1 MYSRTQRIQEEKKQR
16 LRYGIRKFTGLGAA
30 SALLG
35 VGLLTSLSVHAQTK
49 TAEVRYDYVTTE
61 ELTEAEKK
69 AIFTE
74 LPAQVTEDVTYYLVY
89 RKAGSSILPQTG
101 ANTGVLAGAIGA
113 GLLLVGITVGRKNQR
128 LVRSAMTLTLVGG
141 SIVFTS
147 VSAVTVAQLAQ
158 YGQTQT
164 LTVGTALPDGK
175 ISIAGYEFVGYLEG
189 QKQSSETSPAL
200 PTGLIDKAEE
210 IENLPVQSTQ
220 PADENKSDIPTEPIP
235 SEDKVTDTPTEPTPS
250 EDKVEEV
257 PAESKPAEKPVEET
271 GGGRVIGTEDKVI
284 SETEKPVQPEIPAP
298 VEKPAVPGDTET
310 TVTPGEEQP
319 VSPELPTNPA
329 EPDRPVDTVRTD
341 VEKQVTVIKYET
353 SYVKDTSLPAG
364 ESKVLTQGVDGKEI
378 VTTKVTYTNNV
389 ETAREIVAVETIA
402 PVTEVIA
409 YNDEVSKNREELVES
424 LATISFATER
434 RANADLEV
442 GSERVLV
449 AGVNGQTQ
457 TLTKK
462 VYDSTDVLISEEVVS
477 TEVVAQPVTQVIEY
491 GTKPKAVVETT
502 EETKVTELDY
512 TVETRQNPD
521 LEKGQTR
528 TLTKGRKGTLTQTY
542 RITKTNGNETAR
554 ELVKEERVEPV
565 NEIIEVGTKAVVRY
579 QIRQETSVIP
589 FTTETRQVDS
599 LFEGESRELVAGVD
613 GQQTQTYKDTYVD
626 GVKVASEMV
635 GQPEVIQ
642 PIKRIVEVGTKKEK
656 TSQVLTETEV
666 LAYTSI
672 KEEDPNLPEG
682 ETKIKVQGVNGE
694 RKVRI
699 TRVTNNRTGQVR
711 EIREVI
717 SETAPITEVIA
728 ESPIEDGNNSSKD
741 TDGFKGLDDPIKT
754 LKILD
759 IKKGDIMFQNA
770 NVQFY
775 ADDARQ
781 FENKSYGDLLS
792 LSEDERYRLAEST
805 INASYLSIRPYSDES
820 LFYMWLGAS
829 DEVVSAFNTGQFIDE
844 TKVNLYFLEYVNA
857 DRKLLG
863 IQPLTYDPLLLSV
876 ASTRSSEMA
885 TYGDSQYEGQPHT
898 RPDGSTWSTALSI
911 LPDTYESA
919 SFAENAQVY
928 SVMSNPY
935 QLTSEQWIAKKL
947 FQGWKTSP
955 GHYANMMDAD
965 FTRTAVSV
973 RLTTRYGSRSTYETN
988 SMIGIEILS

>member
-1 MYSRTQRIQEEKKQR
+1 MVYSRTQRIQEEKKQR

-61 ELTEAEKK
+61 ELTEVEKK

-74 LPAQVTEDVTYYLVY
+74 LPAQVTEDVNYYLVY
-89 RKAGSSILPQTG
+89 RKVGSSILPQTG
-101 ANTGVLAGAIGA
+101 ESTGVLAGAIGA

-141 SIVFTS
+141 SLVFTS

-164 LTVGTALPDGK
+164 LTVGAALPDGK

-189 QKQSSETSPAL
+189 KKQSSETSPTL
-200 PTGLIDKAEE
+200 PTGSIDKAEE
-210 IENLPVQSTQ
+210 NENLPVQPTQ
-220 PADENKSDIPTEPIP
+220 PVDENKSDIPAESTP
-235 SEDKVTDTPTEPTPS
+235 SEDKVTDASAEQKPS
-250 EDKVEEV
+250 EDEVKEV
-257 PAESKPAEKPVEET
+257 PVESKPAEKPVEET
-271 GGGRVIGTEDKVI
+271 GGGQVIGTEDKVI

-298 VEKPAVPGDTET
+298 VEKPAVPGDTAT
-310 TVTPGEEQP
+310 TVTPGKEQP

-341 VEKQVTVIKYET
+341 VEKQVTVIKYGT

-378 VTTKVTYTNNV
+378 VTTKVTYTNSV
-389 ETAREIVAVETIA
+389 ETAREIVATETIA

-409 YNDEVSKNREELVES
+409 YNDEVSKNREELIES
-424 LATISFATER
+424 LTTVSFATER

-449 AGVNGQTQ
+449 AGVNGQTK

-462 VYDSTDVLISEEVVS
+462 VYDSTGAVISEEVVS
-477 TEVVAQPVTQVIEY
+477 TEVVTQPVTQVIEY
-491 GTKPKAVVETT
+491 GTKPKSVVETT

-579 QIRQETSVIP
+579 QTRQETSVIP

-642 PIKRIVEVGTKKEK
+642 PIKRIVEVGIKKEE

-699 TRVTNNRTGQVR
+699 TRVTNNRTGQVS
-711 EIREVI
+711 ENREVI
-717 SETAPITEVIA
+717 SETAPVNEVLVVGTKPA
-728 ESPIEDGNNSSKD
+728 STSL
-741 TDGFKGLDDPIKT
+741 LDKKT
-754 LKILD
+754 LTLD
-759 IKKGDIMFQNA
+759 EFMSLTEEQQDAFIAKKGG
-770 NVQFY
+770 VT
-775 ADDARQ
+775 
-781 FENKSYGDLLS
+781 GD
-792 LSEDERYRLAEST
+792 
-805 INASYLSIRPYSDES
+805 SIRT
-820 LFYMWLGAS
+820 GA
-829 DEVVSAFNTGQFIDE
+829 TKE
-844 TKVNLYFLEYVNA
+844 TFEKVEQLINLDKLNAEFVNLLNA
-857 DRKLLG
+857 ARAAEGLSAV
-863 IQPLTYDPLLLSV
+863 TYAGQGSDVQS
-876 ASTRSSEMA
+876 AATSRANEMA
-885 TYGDSQYEGQPHT
+885 DHGSLRYQGTPDGAHK
-898 RPDGSTWSTALSI
+898 RPDGSNWTTIYTAEQTARQGWRGENALQLGTALSASKAS
-911 LPDTYESA
+911 DESSIA
-919 SFAENAQVY
+919 NSLFNEWMNSSGHKAVMMKNLDNLQVA
-928 SVMSNPY
+928 VGIGLNDKAIETTFRNGVTVAMLELIQPKP
-935 QLTSEQWIAKKL
+935 QK
-947 FQGWKTSP
+947 
-955 GHYANMMDAD
+955 NM
-965 FTRTAVSV
+965 
-973 RLTTRYGSRSTYETN
+973 LN
-988 SMIGIEILS
+988 K

>member
-1 MYSRTQRIQEEKKQR
+1 MVYSRTQRIQEEKKQR

-74 LPAQVTEDVTYYLVY
+74 LPAQVTEDVNYYLVY

-141 SIVFTS
+141 SVVFTS

-164 LTVGTALPDGK
+164 LTVGAALPDGK

-189 QKQSSETSPAL
+189 QKQSSETSPTL
-200 PTGLIDKAEE
+200 PTGSIDKAEE
-210 IENLPVQSTQ
+210 NENLLVQPTQ
-220 PADENKSDIPTEPIP
+220 PADENKSDIPAESTP
-235 SEDKVTDTPTEPTPS
+235 SEDKVTDASAEQKPS

-271 GGGRVIGTEDKVI
+271 GGGQVIGTEDKVI
-284 SETEKPVQPEIPAP
+284 SETEKPVQPEIPVP
-298 VEKPAVPGDTET
+298 VEKPAVPGETET
-310 TVTPGEEQP
+310 TVTPGEEKP

-341 VEKQVTVIKYET
+341 VEKQVTVIKYGT
-353 SYVKDTSLPAG
+353 SYVKDTSLQAG
-364 ESKVLTQGVDGKEI
+364 ESKVLTQGVDGKQT

-389 ETAREIVAVETIA
+389 ETAREIVATETIE

-409 YNDEVSKNREELVES
+409 YNDEISKNREELVES
-424 LATISFATER
+424 LTTISFATER

-449 AGVNGQTQ
+449 AGVNGQTK

-462 VYDSTDVLISEEVVS
+462 VYDSTGAVISEEVVS
-477 TEVVAQPVTQVIEY
+477 TEVIAQPVTQVIEY
-491 GTKPKAVVETT
+491 GTKPKSVVETT

-542 RITKTNGNETAR
+542 RITKTDGNETAR

-579 QIRQETSVIP
+579 QTRQETSVIP

-613 GQQTQTYKDTYVD
+613 GQQTQAYKDTYVD

-642 PIKRIVEVGTKKEK
+642 PIKRIVEVGIKKEE

-699 TRVTNNRTGQVR
+699 TRVTNNRTGQVS
-711 EIREVI
+711 ETREVI
-717 SETAPITEVIA
+717 SETAPVNEVLVVGTKPASTSLLDKKTLTLDEFMSLTEEQQDAFIA
-728 ESPIEDGNNSSKD
+728 KKGTVPGTTIRTGATKD
-741 TDGFKGLDDPIKT
+741 TLEKVEQLINLDKLNAEFVSLLNAARAAEGLSAVTYAGQGSDA
-754 LKILD
+754 
-759 IKKGDIMFQNA
+759 QNA
-770 NVQFY
+770 
-775 ADDARQ
+775 ATARA
-781 FENKSYGDLLS
+781 N
-792 LSEDERYRLAEST
+792 
-805 INASYLSIRPYSDES
+805 
-820 LFYMWLGAS
+820 
-829 DEVVSAFNTGQFIDE
+829 
-844 TKVNLYFLEYVNA
+844 
-857 DRKLLG
+857 
-863 IQPLTYDPLLLSV
+863 
-876 ASTRSSEMA
+876 EMA
-885 TYGDSQYEGQPHT
+885 DHGSLRYQGTADGAHK
-898 RPDGSTWSTALSI
+898 RPDGSKWTTIYTAEQ
-911 LPDTYESA
+911 TA
-919 SFAENAQVY
+919 RQGWRGENALQMGSSLSAYSAINESRIANNLFTEWMNSAGHKAVMMKNLDNLQVA
-928 SVMSNPY
+928 VGIGLNDKAIE
-935 QLTSEQWIAKKL
+935 TT
-947 FQGWKTSP
+947 FNQGVTVAMLELVEPKP
-955 GHYANMMDAD
+955 
-965 FTRTAVSV
+965 
-973 RLTTRYGSRSTYETN
+973 
-988 SMIGIEILS
+988 

>member
-1 MYSRTQRIQEEKKQR
+1 MVYSRTQRIQEEKKQR

-61 ELTEAEKK
+61 ELTEVEKK

-74 LPAQVTEDVTYYLVY
+74 LPAQVTEDVNYYLVY
-89 RKAGSSILPQTG
+89 RKVGSSILPQTG
-101 ANTGVLAGAIGA
+101 ESTGVLAGAIGA

-141 SIVFTS
+141 SLVFTS

-164 LTVGTALPDGK
+164 LTVGAALPDGK

-189 QKQSSETSPAL
+189 KKQSSETSPTL
-200 PTGLIDKAEE
+200 PTGSIDKAEE
-210 IENLPVQSTQ
+210 NENLPVQPTQ
-220 PADENKSDIPTEPIP
+220 PVDENKSDIPAESTP
-235 SEDKVTDTPTEPTPS
+235 SEDKVTDASAEQKPS

-257 PAESKPAEKPVEET
+257 PVESKPAEKPVEET
-271 GGGRVIGTEDKVI
+271 GSGQVIGTEDKVI
-284 SETEKPVQPEIPAP
+284 SETGKPVQPEIPAP
-298 VEKPAVPGDTET
+298 VEKPAVPGETET
-310 TVTPGEEQP
+310 TVIPGEEKP

-341 VEKQVTVIKYET
+341 VEKQVTVIKYGT

-364 ESKVLTQGVDGKEI
+364 ESKVLTQGVDGKQT
-378 VTTKVTYTNNV
+378 VTTKVTYINNV
-389 ETAREIVAVETIA
+389 ETAREIVVTETIE

-409 YNDEVSKNREELVES
+409 YNDEVSKNREELIES
-424 LATISFATER
+424 LTTVSFATER

-449 AGVNGQTQ
+449 AGVNGQTK

-462 VYDSTDVLISEEVVS
+462 VYDSTGAVISEEVVS
-477 TEVVAQPVTQVIEY
+477 TEVVTQPVTQVIEY
-491 GTKPKAVVETT
+491 GTKPKSVVETT

-579 QIRQETSVIP
+579 QTRQETSVIP

-642 PIKRIVEVGTKKEK
+642 PIKRIVEVGIKKEE

-699 TRVTNNRTGQVR
+699 TRVTNNRTGQVS
-711 EIREVI
+711 ENREVI
-717 SETAPITEVIA
+717 SETAPVNEVLVVGTKLASTSLLDKKTLTLDEFMSLTEEQQDAFIA
-728 ESPIEDGNNSSKD
+728 KKGTVPGTTIRTGATKD
-741 TDGFKGLDDPIKT
+741 TLEKVESLINLDKLNAEFVNLLNAARAAEGLSAVTYAGQGSDA
-754 LKILD
+754 
-759 IKKGDIMFQNA
+759 QNA
-770 NVQFY
+770 
-775 ADDARQ
+775 ATARA
-781 FENKSYGDLLS
+781 N
-792 LSEDERYRLAEST
+792 
-805 INASYLSIRPYSDES
+805 
-820 LFYMWLGAS
+820 
-829 DEVVSAFNTGQFIDE
+829 
-844 TKVNLYFLEYVNA
+844 
-857 DRKLLG
+857 
-863 IQPLTYDPLLLSV
+863 
-876 ASTRSSEMA
+876 EMA
-885 TYGDSQYEGQPHT
+885 DHGSLRYQGTIAGAHM
-898 RPDGSTWSTALSI
+898 RPDGSKWTTIYTAEQVARQGWRGENALQLGSALSAYSAI
-911 LPDTYESA
+911 DESRIANSLFTEWMNSA
-919 SFAENAQVY
+919 SHKAVMMKDLDNLQV
-928 SVMSNPY
+928 
-935 QLTSEQWIAKKL
+935 
-947 FQGWKTSP
+947 
-955 GHYANMMDAD
+955 
-965 FTRTAVSV
+965 AVGIG
-973 RLTTRYGSRSTYETN
+973 LNDKAIDTTFRNGVTVAMLELV
-988 SMIGIEILS
+988 EPKP

>member
-1 MYSRTQRIQEEKKQR
+1 MVYSRTQRIQEEKKQR

-61 ELTEAEKK
+61 ELTEVEKK

-74 LPAQVTEDVTYYLVY
+74 LPAQVTEDVNYYLVY
-89 RKAGSSILPQTG
+89 RKVGSSILPQTG
-101 ANTGVLAGAIGA
+101 ESTGVLAGAIGA

-141 SIVFTS
+141 SLVFTS

-164 LTVGTALPDGK
+164 LTVGAALPDGK

-189 QKQSSETSPAL
+189 KKQSSETSPTL
-200 PTGLIDKAEE
+200 PTGSIDKAEE
-210 IENLPVQSTQ
+210 NENLPVQPTQ
-220 PADENKSDIPTEPIP
+220 PVDENKSDIPAESTP
-235 SEDKVTDTPTEPTPS
+235 SEDKVTDASAEQKPS

-257 PAESKPAEKPVEET
+257 PVESKPAEKPVEET
-271 GGGRVIGTEDKVI
+271 GSGQVIGTEDKVI
-284 SETEKPVQPEIPAP
+284 SETGKPVQPEIPAP
-298 VEKPAVPGDTET
+298 VEKPAVPGETET
-310 TVTPGEEQP
+310 TVIPGEEKP

-341 VEKQVTVIKYET
+341 VEKQVTVIKYGT

-364 ESKVLTQGVDGKEI
+364 ESKVLTQGVDGKQT

-389 ETAREIVAVETIA
+389 ETAREIVVTETIE

-409 YNDEVSKNREELVES
+409 YNDEVSKNREELIES
-424 LATISFATER
+424 LTTVSFATER

-449 AGVNGQTQ
+449 AGVNGQTK

-462 VYDSTDVLISEEVVS
+462 VYDSTGAVISEEVVS
-477 TEVVAQPVTQVIEY
+477 TEVVTQPVTQVIEY
-491 GTKPKAVVETT
+491 GTKPKSVVETT

-579 QIRQETSVIP
+579 QTRQETSVIP

-642 PIKRIVEVGTKKEK
+642 PIKRIVEVGIKKEE

-699 TRVTNNRTGQVR
+699 TRVTNNRTGQVS
-711 EIREVI
+711 ENREVI
-717 SETAPITEVIA
+717 SETAPVNEVLVVGTKLASTSLLDKKTLTLDEFMSLTEEQQDAFIA
-728 ESPIEDGNNSSKD
+728 KKGTVPGTTIRTGATKD
-741 TDGFKGLDDPIKT
+741 TLEKVESLINLDKLNAEFVNLLNAACAAEGLSAVTYAGQGSDA
-754 LKILD
+754 
-759 IKKGDIMFQNA
+759 QNA
-770 NVQFY
+770 
-775 ADDARQ
+775 ATARA
-781 FENKSYGDLLS
+781 N
-792 LSEDERYRLAEST
+792 
-805 INASYLSIRPYSDES
+805 
-820 LFYMWLGAS
+820 
-829 DEVVSAFNTGQFIDE
+829 
-844 TKVNLYFLEYVNA
+844 
-857 DRKLLG
+857 
-863 IQPLTYDPLLLSV
+863 
-876 ASTRSSEMA
+876 EMA
-885 TYGDSQYEGQPHT
+885 DHGSLRYQGTIAGAHM
-898 RPDGSTWSTALSI
+898 RPDGSKWTTIYTAEQVARQGWRGENALQLGSALSAYSAI
-911 LPDTYESA
+911 DESRIANSLFTEWMNSA
-919 SFAENAQVY
+919 SHKAVMMKDLDNLQV
-928 SVMSNPY
+928 
-935 QLTSEQWIAKKL
+935 
-947 FQGWKTSP
+947 
-955 GHYANMMDAD
+955 
-965 FTRTAVSV
+965 AVGIG
-973 RLTTRYGSRSTYETN
+973 LNDKAIDTTFRNGVTVAMLELV
-988 SMIGIEILS
+988 EPKP

>member
-1 MYSRTQRIQEEKKQR
+1 MVYSRTQRIQEEKKQR

-74 LPAQVTEDVTYYLVY
+74 LPAQVTEDVNYYLVY
-89 RKAGSSILPQTG
+89 RKVGSSILPQTG
-101 ANTGVLAGAIGA
+101 ESTGVLAGAIGA
-113 GLLLVGITVGRKNQR
+113 GLLLVGVTVGRKNQR
-128 LVRSAMTLTLVGG
+128 MVRSAMTLTLVGG
-141 SIVFTS
+141 SLVFTS

-158 YGQTQT
+158 YGQAQT
-164 LTVGTALPDGK
+164 LTVGAALPDGK

-189 QKQSSETSPAL
+189 KKQSSDTSPTL
-200 PTGLIDKAEE
+200 PTGSIDKAEE
-210 IENLPVQSTQ
+210 NENLLVQPPQ
-220 PADENKSDIPTEPIP
+220 PADKNKSDIPAESTP
-235 SEDKVTDTPTEPTPS
+235 SEDKATDASAEQKPS

-271 GGGRVIGTEDKVI
+271 GGGQVIGTEDKVI

-298 VEKPAVPGDTET
+298 VEKPAVPGETET
-310 TVTPGEEQP
+310 TVTPGEEKP

-341 VEKQVTVIKYET
+341 VEKQVTVIKYGT
-353 SYVKDTSLPAG
+353 SYVKDTSLQAG

-389 ETAREIVAVETIA
+389 ETAREIVATETIE

-409 YNDEVSKNREELVES
+409 YNDEVSKNREELIES
-424 LATISFATER
+424 LTTISFATER

-449 AGVNGQTQ
+449 AGVNGQTK

-462 VYDSTDVLISEEVVS
+462 VYDSTGAVISEEVVS
-477 TEVVAQPVTQVIEY
+477 TEVIAQPVTQVIEY
-491 GTKPKAVVETT
+491 GTKPKSVVETT

-528 TLTKGRKGTLTQTY
+528 TLTEGRKGTLTQTY
-542 RITKTNGNETAR
+542 RITKTDGNETAR

-579 QIRQETSVIP
+579 QTRQETSVIP

-642 PIKRIVEVGTKKEK
+642 PIKRIVEVGIKKEE

-699 TRVTNNRTGQVR
+699 TRVTNNRTGQVS
-711 EIREVI
+711 ETREVI
-717 SETAPITEVIA
+717 SETAPVNEVLVVGTKPASESLLDKKTLTLDEFMSLTEEQQDAFIA
-728 ESPIEDGNNSSKD
+728 KKGTVPGTTIRTGATKD
-741 TDGFKGLDDPIKT
+741 TLEKVEQLINLDKLNAEFVSLLNAARAAEGLSAVTYAGQGSDA
-754 LKILD
+754 
-759 IKKGDIMFQNA
+759 QNA
-770 NVQFY
+770 
-775 ADDARQ
+775 ATARA
-781 FENKSYGDLLS
+781 N
-792 LSEDERYRLAEST
+792 
-805 INASYLSIRPYSDES
+805 
-820 LFYMWLGAS
+820 
-829 DEVVSAFNTGQFIDE
+829 
-844 TKVNLYFLEYVNA
+844 
-857 DRKLLG
+857 
-863 IQPLTYDPLLLSV
+863 
-876 ASTRSSEMA
+876 EMA
-885 TYGDSQYEGQPHT
+885 DHGSLRYQGTADGAHK
-898 RPDGSTWSTALSI
+898 RPDGSKWTTIYTAEQ
-911 LPDTYESA
+911 TA
-919 SFAENAQVY
+919 RQGWRGENALQMGSSLSAYSAINESRIANNLFTEWMNSAGHKAVMMKNLDNLQV
-928 SVMSNPY
+928 
-935 QLTSEQWIAKKL
+935 
-947 FQGWKTSP
+947 
-955 GHYANMMDAD
+955 
-965 FTRTAVSV
+965 AVGIG
-973 RLTTRYGSRSTYETN
+973 LNDKAIETTFRNGVTVAMLELV
-988 SMIGIEILS
+988 EPKP

>member
-1 MYSRTQRIQEEKKQR
+1 MIYSRTQRIQEEKKQR

-61 ELTEAEKK
+61 ELTESEKK

-74 LPAQVTEDVTYYLVY
+74 LPAQVTEDATYYLVY
-89 RKAGSSILPQTG
+89 RKAGTSMLPQTG
-101 ANTGVLAGAIGA
+101 ENTGVLAGAIGA
-113 GLLLVGITVGRKNQR
+113 GLLLVGITVDRKNQR

-141 SIVFTS
+141 SLVFTS

-164 LTVGTALPDGK
+164 LTVGAALPDGK
-175 ISIAGYEFVGYLEG
+175 ISIAGYEFVGYLKG

-200 PTGLIDKAEE
+200 PTGSIDKAEE
-210 IENLPVQSTQ
+210 NENLLVQPTQ
-220 PADENKSDIPTEPIP
+220 PADENKSDIPTESIP
-235 SEDKVTDTPTEPTPS
+235 SEDKVTDSPAESTPSEDKVTDASAEQKPS

-257 PAESKPAEKPVEET
+257 PAESKP
-271 GGGRVIGTEDKVI
+271 
-284 SETEKPVQPEIPAP
+284 
-298 VEKPAVPGDTET
+298 VEKPAVPGETET
-310 TVTPGEEQP
+310 TVTPGEEKP
-319 VSPELPTNPA
+319 VSPELPTNPV

-341 VEKQVTVIKYET
+341 VEKQVTVIKYGT
-353 SYVKDTSLPAG
+353 SYVKDTSLQAG

-389 ETAREIVAVETIA
+389 ETAREIVATETIE

-424 LATISFATER
+424 LTTISFATER

-449 AGVNGQTQ
+449 AGVNGQTK

-462 VYDSTDVLISEEVVS
+462 VYDSTGAVISEEVVS
-477 TEVVAQPVTQVIEY
+477 TEVIAQPVTQVIEY
-491 GTKPKAVVETT
+491 GTKPKSVVETT

-528 TLTKGRKGTLTQTY
+528 TLTEGRKGTLTQTY

-565 NEIIEVGTKAVVRY
+565 NEVIEVGTKAVVRY
-579 QIRQETSVIP
+579 LTRQETSVIP
-589 FTTETRQVDS
+589 FTTETRQVDN

-642 PIKRIVEVGTKKEK
+642 PIKRIVEVGIKKEE

-699 TRVTNNRTGQVR
+699 TRVTNNRTGQVS
-711 EIREVI
+711 ETREVI
-717 SETAPITEVIA
+717 SETAPVNEVLVVGTKPA
-728 ESPIEDGNNSSKD
+728 STSL
-741 TDGFKGLDDPIKT
+741 LDKKT
-754 LKILD
+754 LTLD
-759 IKKGDIMFQNA
+759 EFMSLTEEQQDAFIAKKGGVSGTTIRGGATKETFEKVETLINLDKLNA
-770 NVQFY
+770 EF
-775 ADDARQ
+775 
-781 FENKSYGDLLS
+781 
-792 LSEDERYRLAEST
+792 
-805 INASYLSIRPYSDES
+805 
-820 LFYMWLGAS
+820 
-829 DEVVSAFNTGQFIDE
+829 
-844 TKVNLYFLEYVNA
+844 VNLLNA
-857 DRKLLG
+857 ARAAEGLSAV
-863 IQPLTYDPLLLSV
+863 TYAGQGSD
-876 ASTRSSEMA
+876 AQKAATARANEMA
-885 TYGDSQYEGQPHT
+885 DHGSLRYQGTPDGAHK
-898 RPDGSTWSTALSI
+898 RPDGSKWTTIYTAEQSARQGWRGENALQLGTALTARMAANETELASD
-911 LPDTYESA
+911 LFNEWMRSA
-919 SFAENAQVY
+919 GHKAVMMKNLDNLQVA
-928 SVMSNPY
+928 VGIGLNDKAIE
-935 QLTSEQWIAKKL
+935 TT
-947 FQGWKTSP
+947 FNQGVTVAMLELVEPKP
-955 GHYANMMDAD
+955 
-965 FTRTAVSV
+965 
-973 RLTTRYGSRSTYETN
+973 
-988 SMIGIEILS
+988 

>member
-1 MYSRTQRIQEEKKQR
+1 MVYSRTQRIQEEKKQR

-61 ELTEAEKK
+61 ELTEVEKK

-74 LPAQVTEDVTYYLVY
+74 LPAQVTEDVNYYLVY
-89 RKAGSSILPQTG
+89 RKVGSSILPQTG
-101 ANTGVLAGAIGA
+101 ESTGVLAGAIGA

-141 SIVFTS
+141 SLVFTS

-164 LTVGTALPDGK
+164 LTVGAALPDGK

-189 QKQSSETSPAL
+189 KKQSSETSPTL
-200 PTGLIDKAEE
+200 PTGSIDKAEE
-210 IENLPVQSTQ
+210 NENLPVQPTQ
-220 PADENKSDIPTEPIP
+220 PVDENKSDIPAESTP
-235 SEDKVTDTPTEPTPS
+235 SEDKVTDASAEQKPS

-257 PAESKPAEKPVEET
+257 PVESKPAEKPVEET
-271 GGGRVIGTEDKVI
+271 GSGQVIGTEDKVI

-298 VEKPAVPGDTET
+298 VEKPAVPGETET
-310 TVTPGEEQP
+310 TVTPGEEKP

-341 VEKQVTVIKYET
+341 VEKQVTVIKYGT

-364 ESKVLTQGVDGKEI
+364 ESKVLTQGVDGKQT

-389 ETAREIVAVETIA
+389 ETAREIVVTETIE

-409 YNDEVSKNREELVES
+409 YNDEVSKNREELIES
-424 LATISFATER
+424 LTTVSFATER

-449 AGVNGQTQ
+449 AGVNGQTK

-462 VYDSTDVLISEEVVS
+462 VYDSTGAVISEEVVS
-477 TEVVAQPVTQVIEY
+477 TEVVTQPVTQVIEY
-491 GTKPKAVVETT
+491 GTKPKSVVETT

-579 QIRQETSVIP
+579 QTRQETSVIP

-642 PIKRIVEVGTKKEK
+642 PIKRIVEVGIKKEE

-699 TRVTNNRTGQVR
+699 TRVTNNRTGQVS
-711 EIREVI
+711 ETREVI
-717 SETAPITEVIA
+717 SETAPVNEVLVVGTKPASTSLLDKKTLTLDEFMSLTEEQQDAFIA
-728 ESPIEDGNNSSKD
+728 KKGTVPGTTIRTGATKD
-741 TDGFKGLDDPIKT
+741 TLEKVEQLINLDKLNSEFISLLNTARAAEGLSAVTYAGQGSDA
-754 LKILD
+754 
-759 IKKGDIMFQNA
+759 QNA
-770 NVQFY
+770 ATARANEM
-775 ADDARQ
+775 ADH
-781 FENKSYGDLLS
+781 GS
-792 LSEDERYRLAEST
+792 LSYQGTAD
-805 INASYLSIRPYSDES
+805 
-820 LFYMWLGAS
+820 GAH
-829 DEVVSAFNTGQFIDE
+829 
-844 TKVNLYFLEYVNA
+844 K
-857 DRKLLG
+857 
-863 IQPLTYDPLLLSV
+863 
-876 ASTRSSEMA
+876 
-885 TYGDSQYEGQPHT
+885 
-898 RPDGSTWSTALSI
+898 RPDGSKWTTIYTAEQTARQGWRGENALQLGSALSAYSAI
-911 LPDTYESA
+911 DESRIA
-919 SFAENAQVY
+919 NSLFNEWMNSAGHKAVMMKNLDNLQV
-928 SVMSNPY
+928 
-935 QLTSEQWIAKKL
+935 
-947 FQGWKTSP
+947 
-955 GHYANMMDAD
+955 
-965 FTRTAVSV
+965 AVGIG
-973 RLTTRYGSRSTYETN
+973 LNDKAIETTFRNGVTVAMLELV
-988 SMIGIEILS
+988 EPKP

>member
-1 MYSRTQRIQEEKKQR
+1 MMYSRTQRIQEEKKQR

-35 VGLLTSLSVHAQTK
+35 VGLLTSLSVQAQTK

-61 ELTEAEKK
+61 ELTESEKK

-74 LPAQVTEDVTYYLVY
+74 LPVQVTEDVTYYLVY
-89 RKAGSSILPQTG
+89 RKAGASMLPQTG

-141 SIVFTS
+141 SLVFTS

-164 LTVGTALPDGK
+164 LTVGSALPDGK

-189 QKQSSETSPAL
+189 QKQSRETSPAL
-200 PTGLIDKAEE
+200 PMGSIDKAEE
-210 IENLPVQSTQ
+210 IENLPVQPTQ
-220 PADENKSDIPTEPIP
+220 PVDENTSDIPTEPVP
-235 SEDKVTDTPTEPTPS
+235 SEDKVTDTPAEPTPS

-257 PAESKPAEKPVEET
+257 PAESKPVEKPVEET
-271 GGGRVIGTEDKVI
+271 GGSQVIGTEDKVI
-284 SETEKPVQPEIPAP
+284 SETEKPVRPEIPAP
-298 VEKPAVPGDTET
+298 VEKPAVPWDTET
-310 TVTPGEEQP
+310 TVTPGEEKP

-341 VEKQVTVIKYET
+341 VEKQVTVIKYGT
-353 SYVKDTSLPAG
+353 SYVKDTSLQAG

-389 ETAREIVAVETIA
+389 ETAREIVATETIE

-424 LATISFATER
+424 LTTISFATER

-449 AGVNGQTQ
+449 VGVNGQTK

-462 VYDSTDVLISEEVVS
+462 VYDSTGTVISEEVVS
-477 TEVVAQPVTQVIEY
+477 TEVITQPVTQVIEY
-491 GTKPKAVVETT
+491 GTKPKSVVETT

-528 TLTKGRKGTLTQTY
+528 TLTEGRKGTLTQTY
-542 RITKTNGNETAR
+542 RITKTDGNETAR

-579 QIRQETSVIP
+579 QTRQETSVIP

-613 GQQTQTYKDTYVD
+613 GQQIQTYKDTYVD

-642 PIKRIVEVGTKKEK
+642 PIKRIVEVGIKKEE

-699 TRVTNNRTGQVR
+699 TRVTNNRTGQVS
-711 EIREVI
+711 ETREVI
-717 SETAPITEVIA
+717 SETAPVNEVLVVGTKPASTSLLDKKTLTLDEFMSLTEEQQDAFIA
-728 ESPIEDGNNSSKD
+728 KKGTVPGTTIRTGATKD
-741 TDGFKGLDDPIKT
+741 TLEKVEQLINLDKLNAEFVSLLNAARAAEGLSAVTYAGQGSDA
-754 LKILD
+754 
-759 IKKGDIMFQNA
+759 QNA
-770 NVQFY
+770 
-775 ADDARQ
+775 ATARA
-781 FENKSYGDLLS
+781 N
-792 LSEDERYRLAEST
+792 
-805 INASYLSIRPYSDES
+805 
-820 LFYMWLGAS
+820 
-829 DEVVSAFNTGQFIDE
+829 
-844 TKVNLYFLEYVNA
+844 
-857 DRKLLG
+857 
-863 IQPLTYDPLLLSV
+863 
-876 ASTRSSEMA
+876 EMA
-885 TYGDSQYEGQPHT
+885 DHGSLRYQGTADGAHK
-898 RPDGSTWSTALSI
+898 RPDGSKWTTIYTAEQ
-911 LPDTYESA
+911 TA
-919 SFAENAQVY
+919 RQGWRGENALQMGSSLSAYSAINESRIANNLFTEWMNSADHKAVMMKNLDNLQVA
-928 SVMSNPY
+928 VGIGLNDKAIE
-935 QLTSEQWIAKKL
+935 TT
-947 FQGWKTSP
+947 FNQGVTVAMLELVEPKP
-955 GHYANMMDAD
+955 
-965 FTRTAVSV
+965 
-973 RLTTRYGSRSTYETN
+973 
-988 SMIGIEILS
+988 

>member
-1 MYSRTQRIQEEKKQR
+1 MVYSRTQRIQEEKKQR

-74 LPAQVTEDVTYYLVY
+74 LPAQVTEDVNYYLVY
-89 RKAGSSILPQTG
+89 RKVGSSILPQTG
-101 ANTGVLAGAIGA
+101 ESTGVLAGAIGA

-141 SIVFTS
+141 SLVFTS

-164 LTVGTALPDGK
+164 LTVGSALPDGK

-189 QKQSSETSPAL
+189 QKQSRETSPAL
-200 PTGLIDKAEE
+200 PMGSIDKAEE
-210 IENLPVQSTQ
+210 IENLPVQPTQ
-220 PADENKSDIPTEPIP
+220 PVDENTSDIPTEPVP
-235 SEDKVTDTPTEPTPS
+235 SEDKVTDTPAEPTPS

-257 PAESKPAEKPVEET
+257 PAESKPVEKPVEET
-271 GGGRVIGTEDKVI
+271 GGSQVIGTEDKVI
-284 SETEKPVQPEIPAP
+284 SETEKPVRPEIPAP
-298 VEKPAVPGDTET
+298 VEKPAVPWDTET
-310 TVTPGEEQP
+310 TVTPGEEKP

-341 VEKQVTVIKYET
+341 VEKQVTVIKYGT
-353 SYVKDTSLPAG
+353 SYVKDTSLQAG
-364 ESKVLTQGVDGKEI
+364 ESKVLTQGVDGKQT

-389 ETAREIVAVETIA
+389 ETAREIVATETIE

-409 YNDEVSKNREELVES
+409 YNDEISKNREELVES
-424 LATISFATER
+424 LTTISFATER

-449 AGVNGQTQ
+449 AGVNGQTK

-462 VYDSTDVLISEEVVS
+462 VYDSTGAVISEEVVS
-477 TEVVAQPVTQVIEY
+477 TEVIAQPVTQVIEY
-491 GTKPKAVVETT
+491 GTKPKSVVETT

-528 TLTKGRKGTLTQTY
+528 TLTEGRKGTLTQTY
-542 RITKTNGNETAR
+542 RITKTDGNETAR

-579 QIRQETSVIP
+579 QTRQETSVIP

-613 GQQTQTYKDTYVD
+613 GQQIQTYKDTYVD

-642 PIKRIVEVGTKKEK
+642 PIKRIVEVGIKKEE

-699 TRVTNNRTGQVR
+699 TRVTNNRTGQVS
-711 EIREVI
+711 ETREVI
-717 SETAPITEVIA
+717 SETAPVNEVLVVGTKPA
-728 ESPIEDGNNSSKD
+728 STSL
-741 TDGFKGLDDPIKT
+741 LDKKT
-754 LKILD
+754 LTLD
-759 IKKGDIMFQNA
+759 EFMSLTEEQQDAFIAKKGGVTGTSIRGGATKETFEKVETLINLDKLNAEFVRLLNEARAAEGLSAVTYAGQGSDAQNA
-770 NVQFY
+770 ATARANEM
-775 ADDARQ
+775 ADHGSLRYQGTPDGAHKRPDGSKWTTIYTAEQSARQ
-781 FENKSYGDLLS
+781 GWRGENALQLGTALS
-792 LSEDERYRLAEST
+792 
-805 INASYLSIRPYSDES
+805 ASK
-820 LFYMWLGAS
+820 AS
-829 DEVVSAFNTGQFIDE
+829 DEVRVANSLFSEWMRSAGHKAVMMKNLDNLQVAVGIGLNDKAIE
-844 TKVNLYFLEYVNA
+844 TTFRDGVTVAMLELVEP
-857 DRKLLG
+857 K
-863 IQPLTYDPLLLSV
+863 P
-876 ASTRSSEMA
+876 
-885 TYGDSQYEGQPHT
+885 
-898 RPDGSTWSTALSI
+898 
-911 LPDTYESA
+911 
-919 SFAENAQVY
+919 
-928 SVMSNPY
+928 
-935 QLTSEQWIAKKL
+935 
-947 FQGWKTSP
+947 
-955 GHYANMMDAD
+955 
-965 FTRTAVSV
+965 
-973 RLTTRYGSRSTYETN
+973 
-988 SMIGIEILS
+988 

>member
-271 GGGRVIGTEDKVI
+271 GGGQVIGREEKVI

-298 VEKPAVPGDTET
+298 VEKPAVPGETET
-310 TVTPGEEQP
+310 TVTPGEEKP
-319 VSPELPTNPA
+319 ISPELPTNPE
-329 EPDRPVDTVRTD
+329 EPAQAVDTVRTD
-341 VEKQVTVIKYET
+341 IENQVTVIKYGT
-353 SYVKDTSLPAG
+353 SYVKDTSLPVG
-364 ESKVLTQGVDGKEI
+364 ESKVLTQGVDGKQT

-389 ETAREIVAVETIA
+389 ETAREIVATETIE
-402 PVTEVIA
+402 PVTEVIV
-409 YNDEVSKNREELVES
+409 YNDEVAQNREELVES
-424 LATISFATER
+424 LTTISFATDR
-434 RANADLEV
+434 RANTDLEV
-442 GSERVLV
+442 GTERVLV
-449 AGVNGQTQ
+449 AGVNGQTKI
-457 TLTKK
+457 LTKK
-462 VYDSTDVLISEEVVS
+462 IYDSTGAVISEEVVS

-491 GTKPKAVVETT
+491 GTKPKSVVETT

-554 ELVKEERVEPV
+554 ELVKEERIEPV

-579 QIRQETSVIP
+579 QTRQETSVIP

-642 PIKRIVEVGTKKEK
+642 PIKRIVEVGIKKEE

-699 TRVTNNRTGQVR
+699 TRVTNNRTGQVS
-711 EIREVI
+711 ETREVI
-717 SETAPITEVIA
+717 SETAPVNEVLVVGTKPASESLLDKKTLTLDEFMSLTEEQQDAFIA
-728 ESPIEDGNNSSKD
+728 KKGTVPGTTIRTGATKD
-741 TDGFKGLDDPIKT
+741 TLEKVEQLINLDKLNAEFVSLLNAARAAEGLSAVTYAGQGSDA
-754 LKILD
+754 
-759 IKKGDIMFQNA
+759 QNA
-770 NVQFY
+770 
-775 ADDARQ
+775 ATARA
-781 FENKSYGDLLS
+781 N
-792 LSEDERYRLAEST
+792 
-805 INASYLSIRPYSDES
+805 
-820 LFYMWLGAS
+820 
-829 DEVVSAFNTGQFIDE
+829 
-844 TKVNLYFLEYVNA
+844 
-857 DRKLLG
+857 
-863 IQPLTYDPLLLSV
+863 
-876 ASTRSSEMA
+876 EMA
-885 TYGDSQYEGQPHT
+885 DHGSLRYQGTADGAHK
-898 RPDGSTWSTALSI
+898 RPDGSKWTTIYTAEQ
-911 LPDTYESA
+911 TA
-919 SFAENAQVY
+919 RQGWRGENALQMGSSLSAYSAINESRIANNLFTEWMNSAGHKAVMMKNLDNLQVA
-928 SVMSNPY
+928 VGIGLNDKAIE
-935 QLTSEQWIAKKL
+935 TT
-947 FQGWKTSP
+947 FNQGVTVAMLELVEPKP
-955 GHYANMMDAD
+955 
-965 FTRTAVSV
+965 
-973 RLTTRYGSRSTYETN
+973 
-988 SMIGIEILS
+988 

>member
-1 MYSRTQRIQEEKKQR
+1 MVYSRTQRIQEEKKQR

-74 LPAQVTEDVTYYLVY
+74 LPAQVTEDVNYYLVY
-89 RKAGSSILPQTG
+89 RKVGSSILPQTG
-101 ANTGVLAGAIGA
+101 ESTGVLAGAIGA
-113 GLLLVGITVGRKNQR
+113 GLLLVGVTVGRKNQR
-128 LVRSAMTLTLVGG
+128 MVRSAMTLTLVGG
-141 SIVFTS
+141 SLVFTS

-158 YGQTQT
+158 YGQAQT
-164 LTVGTALPDGK
+164 LTVGAALPDGK

-189 QKQSSETSPAL
+189 KKQSSDTSPTL
-200 PTGLIDKAEE
+200 PTGSIDKAEE
-210 IENLPVQSTQ
+210 NENLPVQPTQ
-220 PADENKSDIPTEPIP
+220 PADKNKSDIPAESTP
-235 SEDKVTDTPTEPTPS
+235 SEDKATDASAEQKPS

-271 GGGRVIGTEDKVI
+271 GGGQVIGTEDKVI

-298 VEKPAVPGDTET
+298 VEKPAVPGETET
-310 TVTPGEEQP
+310 TVTPGEEKP
-319 VSPELPTNPA
+319 VSLELPTNPA

-341 VEKQVTVIKYET
+341 VEKQVTVIKYGT
-353 SYVKDTSLPAG
+353 SYVKDTSLQAG

-389 ETAREIVAVETIA
+389 ETAREIVATETIE

-409 YNDEVSKNREELVES
+409 YNDEVSKNREELIES
-424 LATISFATER
+424 LTTISFATER

-442 GSERVLV
+442 GSEHVLV
-449 AGVNGQTQ
+449 AGVNGQTK

-462 VYDSTDVLISEEVVS
+462 VYDSTGTVISEEVVS
-477 TEVVAQPVTQVIEY
+477 TEVITQPVTQVIEY
-491 GTKPKAVVETT
+491 GTKPKSVVETT

-528 TLTKGRKGTLTQTY
+528 TLTEGRKGTLTQTY
-542 RITKTNGNETAR
+542 RITKTDGNETAR
-554 ELVKEERVEPV
+554 ELVKEERVEPI

-579 QIRQETSVIP
+579 QTRQETSVIP

-642 PIKRIVEVGTKKEK
+642 PIKRIVEVGIKKEE

-672 KEEDPNLPEG
+672 KEEDPNFPEG
-682 ETKIKVQGVNGE
+682 ETKIKIQGVNGE

-699 TRVTNNRTGQVR
+699 TRVTNNRTGQVS
-711 EIREVI
+711 ETREVI
-717 SETAPITEVIA
+717 SETAPVNEVLVVGTKPA
-728 ESPIEDGNNSSKD
+728 STSL
-741 TDGFKGLDDPIKT
+741 LDKKT
-754 LKILD
+754 LTLD
-759 IKKGDIMFQNA
+759 EFMSLTEEQQDAFIAKKGGVTGTSIRGGATKETFEKVETLINLDKLNAEFVRLLNAARAAEGLSSVTYAGQGSDAQNA
-770 NVQFY
+770 
-775 ADDARQ
+775 A
-781 FENKSYGDLLS
+781 
-792 LSEDERYRLAEST
+792 T
-805 INASYLSIRPYSDES
+805 
-820 LFYMWLGAS
+820 
-829 DEVVSAFNTGQFIDE
+829 
-844 TKVNLYFLEYVNA
+844 
-857 DRKLLG
+857 
-863 IQPLTYDPLLLSV
+863 
-876 ASTRSSEMA
+876 TRANEMA
-885 TYGDSQYEGQPHT
+885 DHGSLRYQGTADGAHK
-898 RPDGSTWSTALSI
+898 RPDGSKWTTVYTAEQ
-911 LPDTYESA
+911 TA
-919 SFAENAQVY
+919 RQGWRGENALQLGTVLSAGKASDEIRVANSLFDEWMRSAGHKAVMMKNLDNLQV
-928 SVMSNPY
+928 
-935 QLTSEQWIAKKL
+935 
-947 FQGWKTSP
+947 
-955 GHYANMMDAD
+955 
-965 FTRTAVSV
+965 AV
-973 RLTTRYGSRSTYETN
+973 G
-988 SMIGIEILS
+988 IGLNDKAIENTFRDGVTVAMLELVEPKP

>member
-1 MYSRTQRIQEEKKQR
+1 MVYSRTQRIQEEKKQR

-74 LPAQVTEDVTYYLVY
+74 LPAQVTEDVNYYLVY
-89 RKAGSSILPQTG
+89 RKVGSSILPQTG
-101 ANTGVLAGAIGA
+101 ESTGVLAGAIGA
-113 GLLLVGITVGRKNQR
+113 GLLLVGVTVGRKNQR
-128 LVRSAMTLTLVGG
+128 MVRSAMTLTLVGG
-141 SIVFTS
+141 SLVFTS

-158 YGQTQT
+158 YGQAQT
-164 LTVGTALPDGK
+164 LTVGAALPDGK

-189 QKQSSETSPAL
+189 KKQSRETSSAL
-200 PTGLIDKAEE
+200 PMGSIDKAEE
-210 IENLPVQSTQ
+210 NENLLVQPTQ
-220 PADENKSDIPTEPIP
+220 PADENKSDIPTESIP
-235 SEDKVTDTPTEPTPS
+235 SEDKATDASAEQKPS

-271 GGGRVIGTEDKVI
+271 GGGQVIGTEDKVI
-284 SETEKPVQPEIPAP
+284 SETEKPVQPEIPVP
-298 VEKPAVPGDTET
+298 VEKPAVPGETET
-310 TVTPGEEQP
+310 TVTPGEEKP

-341 VEKQVTVIKYET
+341 VEKQVTVIKYGT

-364 ESKVLTQGVDGKEI
+364 ESKVLTQGVDGKQT

-389 ETAREIVAVETIA
+389 ETAREIVATETIE

-409 YNDEVSKNREELVES
+409 YNDEVSKNREELIES
-424 LATISFATER
+424 LATTSFATER

-449 AGVNGQTQ
+449 AGVNGQTK

-462 VYDSTDVLISEEVVS
+462 VYDSTGAVISEEVVR
-477 TEVVAQPVTQVIEY
+477 TEVIAQPVTQVIEY
-491 GTKPKAVVETT
+491 GTKPKSVVETT

-579 QIRQETSVIP
+579 QTRQETSVIP

-613 GQQTQTYKDTYVD
+613 GQQIQTYKDTYVD

-642 PIKRIVEVGTKKEK
+642 PIKRIVEVGIKKEE

-699 TRVTNNRTGQVR
+699 TRVTNNRTGQVS
-711 EIREVI
+711 ETREVI
-717 SETAPITEVIA
+717 SETAPVNEVLVVGTKPASTSLLDKKTLTLDEFMSLTEEQQDAFIA
-728 ESPIEDGNNSSKD
+728 KKGTVPGTTIRTGATKD
-741 TDGFKGLDDPIKT
+741 TLEKVEQLINLDKLNAEFVSLLNAARAAEGLSAVTYAGQGSDA
-754 LKILD
+754 
-759 IKKGDIMFQNA
+759 QNA
-770 NVQFY
+770 
-775 ADDARQ
+775 ATARA
-781 FENKSYGDLLS
+781 N
-792 LSEDERYRLAEST
+792 
-805 INASYLSIRPYSDES
+805 
-820 LFYMWLGAS
+820 
-829 DEVVSAFNTGQFIDE
+829 
-844 TKVNLYFLEYVNA
+844 
-857 DRKLLG
+857 
-863 IQPLTYDPLLLSV
+863 
-876 ASTRSSEMA
+876 EMA
-885 TYGDSQYEGQPHT
+885 DHGSLRYQGTADGAHK
-898 RPDGSTWSTALSI
+898 RPDGSKWTTIYTAEQTARQGWRGENALQMGAALSA
-911 LPDTYESA
+911 YSA
-919 SFAENAQVY
+919 IDEIDIANGLFTEWMNSAGHKAVMMKNLDNLQV
-928 SVMSNPY
+928 
-935 QLTSEQWIAKKL
+935 
-947 FQGWKTSP
+947 
-955 GHYANMMDAD
+955 
-965 FTRTAVSV
+965 AVGIG
-973 RLTTRYGSRSTYETN
+973 LNDKAIETTFRNGVTVAMLELV
-988 SMIGIEILS
+988 EPKP

>member
-1 MYSRTQRIQEEKKQR
+1 MVYSRTQRIQEEKKQR

-49 TAEVRYDYVTTE
+49 TTEVCYDYVTTE
-61 ELTEAEKK
+61 ELTEAEKN

-74 LPAQVTEDVTYYLVY
+74 LPAQVTEDVNYYLVY
-89 RKAGSSILPQTG
+89 RKVGSSILPQTG
-101 ANTGVLAGAIGA
+101 ESTGVLAGAIGA
-113 GLLLVGITVGRKNQR
+113 GLLLVGVTVGRKNQR
-128 LVRSAMTLTLVGG
+128 MVRSAMTLTLVGG
-141 SIVFTS
+141 SLVFTS

-164 LTVGTALPDGK
+164 LTVGSALPDGK

-189 QKQSSETSPAL
+189 QKQSRETSPAL
-200 PTGLIDKAEE
+200 PTSSIDMAEE
-210 IENLPVQSTQ
+210 NENLLVQPTQ
-220 PADENKSDIPTEPIP
+220 PADENKSDIPAESTP
-235 SEDKVTDTPTEPTPS
+235 SEDKATDASAEQKPS

-271 GGGRVIGTEDKVI
+271 GGGQVIGTEDKVI
-284 SETEKPVQPEIPAP
+284 SETEKPVQPEIPAS
-298 VEKPAVPGDTET
+298 VEKPVVPGETET
-310 TVTPGEEQP
+310 TVTPGEEKP

-341 VEKQVTVIKYET
+341 VEKQVTVIKYGT
-353 SYVKDTSLPAG
+353 SYVKDTSLQAG
-364 ESKVLTQGVDGKEI
+364 ESKVLTQGVDGKQT

-389 ETAREIVAVETIA
+389 ETAREIVATETIE

-409 YNDEVSKNREELVES
+409 YNDEASKNREELIES

-449 AGVNGQTQ
+449 AGVNGQTK

-462 VYDSTDVLISEEVVS
+462 VYDSTGAVISEEVVS
-477 TEVVAQPVTQVIEY
+477 TEVIAQPVTQVIEY
-491 GTKPKAVVETT
+491 GTKPKSVVETT

-528 TLTKGRKGTLTQTY
+528 TLTEGRKGTLTQTY
-542 RITKTNGNETAR
+542 RITKTDGNETAR

-579 QIRQETSVIP
+579 QTRQETSVIP

-613 GQQTQTYKDTYVD
+613 GQQTHTYKDTYVD

-642 PIKRIVEVGTKKEK
+642 PIKRIVEVGIKKEE

-672 KEEDPNLPEG
+672 KEEDPNLSEG

-699 TRVTNNRTGQVR
+699 TRVTNNRTGQVS
-711 EIREVI
+711 ETREVI
-717 SETAPITEVIA
+717 SETAPVNEVLVVGTKPA
-728 ESPIEDGNNSSKD
+728 STSL
-741 TDGFKGLDDPIKT
+741 LDKKT
-754 LKILD
+754 LTLD
-759 IKKGDIMFQNA
+759 EFMSLTEEQQDAFIAKKGGVTGTSIRGGATKETFEKVETLINLDKLNAEFVRLLNAARAAEGLSAVTYAGQGSDAQNA
-770 NVQFY
+770 
-775 ADDARQ
+775 ATARA
-781 FENKSYGDLLS
+781 N
-792 LSEDERYRLAEST
+792 
-805 INASYLSIRPYSDES
+805 
-820 LFYMWLGAS
+820 
-829 DEVVSAFNTGQFIDE
+829 
-844 TKVNLYFLEYVNA
+844 
-857 DRKLLG
+857 
-863 IQPLTYDPLLLSV
+863 
-876 ASTRSSEMA
+876 EMA
-885 TYGDSQYEGQPHT
+885 DHGSLRYQGVPAGAHK
-898 RPDGSTWSTALSI
+898 RPDGSHWTTIYTAEQTARQGWRGENALQFGTALTARMAANETELASD
-911 LPDTYESA
+911 LFDEWMRSA
-919 SFAENAQVY
+919 GHKAVMMKNLDNLQVA
-928 SVMSNPY
+928 VGIGLNDKAIE
-935 QLTSEQWIAKKL
+935 TT
-947 FQGWKTSP
+947 FNQGVTVAMLELVEPKP
-955 GHYANMMDAD
+955 
-965 FTRTAVSV
+965 
-973 RLTTRYGSRSTYETN
+973 
-988 SMIGIEILS
+988 

>member
-1 MYSRTQRIQEEKKQR
+1 MVYSRTQRIQEEKKQR

-61 ELTEAEKK
+61 ELTEVEKK

-74 LPAQVTEDVTYYLVY
+74 LPAQVTEDVNYYLVY
-89 RKAGSSILPQTG
+89 RKVGSSILPQTG
-101 ANTGVLAGAIGA
+101 ESTGVLAGAIGA

-141 SIVFTS
+141 SLVFTS

-164 LTVGTALPDGK
+164 LTVGAALPDGK

-189 QKQSSETSPAL
+189 KKQSSETSPTL
-200 PTGLIDKAEE
+200 PTGSIDKAEE
-210 IENLPVQSTQ
+210 NENLPVQPTQ
-220 PADENKSDIPTEPIP
+220 PVDENKSDIPAESTP
-235 SEDKVTDTPTEPTPS
+235 SEDKVTDASAEQKPS
-250 EDKVEEV
+250 EDEVKEV
-257 PAESKPAEKPVEET
+257 PVESKPAEKPVEET
-271 GGGRVIGTEDKVI
+271 GGGQVIGTEDKVI

-298 VEKPAVPGDTET
+298 VEKPAVPGDTAT
-310 TVTPGEEQP
+310 TVTPGKEQP

-341 VEKQVTVIKYET
+341 VEKQVTVIKYGT

-378 VTTKVTYTNNV
+378 VTTKVTYTNSV
-389 ETAREIVAVETIA
+389 ETAREIVATETIA

-409 YNDEVSKNREELVES
+409 YNDEVSKNREELIES
-424 LATISFATER
+424 LTTVSFATER

-449 AGVNGQTQ
+449 AGVNGQTK

-462 VYDSTDVLISEEVVS
+462 VYDSTGAVISEEVVS
-477 TEVVAQPVTQVIEY
+477 TEVVTQPVTQVIEY
-491 GTKPKAVVETT
+491 GTKPKSVVETT

-579 QIRQETSVIP
+579 QTRQETSVIP

-642 PIKRIVEVGTKKEK
+642 PIKRIVEVGIKKEE

-699 TRVTNNRTGQVR
+699 TRVTNNRTGQVS
-711 EIREVI
+711 ENREVI
-717 SETAPITEVIA
+717 SETAPVNEVLVVGTKPA
-728 ESPIEDGNNSSKD
+728 STSL
-741 TDGFKGLDDPIKT
+741 LDKKT
-754 LKILD
+754 LTLD
-759 IKKGDIMFQNA
+759 EFMSLTEEQQDAFIAKKGTVPGTTIRTGATKETFEKVEQLINLDKLNA
-770 NVQFY
+770 EF
-775 ADDARQ
+775 
-781 FENKSYGDLLS
+781 
-792 LSEDERYRLAEST
+792 
-805 INASYLSIRPYSDES
+805 
-820 LFYMWLGAS
+820 
-829 DEVVSAFNTGQFIDE
+829 
-844 TKVNLYFLEYVNA
+844 VNLLNA
-857 DRKLLG
+857 ARAAEGLSAV
-863 IQPLTYDPLLLSV
+863 TYAGQGSDVQS
-876 ASTRSSEMA
+876 AATARANEMA
-885 TYGDSQYEGQPHT
+885 DHGSLRYQGTPDGAHK
-898 RPDGSTWSTALSI
+898 RPDGSNWTTIYTAEQTASQGWRGENALQLGAALSAYSAI
-911 LPDTYESA
+911 DESSIA
-919 SFAENAQVY
+919 NSLFNEWMNSSGHKAVMMKNLDNLQVA
-928 SVMSNPY
+928 VGIGLNDKAIETTFRNGVTVAMLELIQPKP
-935 QLTSEQWIAKKL
+935 QK
-947 FQGWKTSP
+947 
-955 GHYANMMDAD
+955 NM
-965 FTRTAVSV
+965 
-973 RLTTRYGSRSTYETN
+973 LN
-988 SMIGIEILS
+988 K

>member
-1 MYSRTQRIQEEKKQR
+1 MVYSRTQRIQEEKKQR

-74 LPAQVTEDVTYYLVY
+74 LPAQVIEDVNYYLVY
-89 RKAGSSILPQTG
+89 RKVGSSVLPQTG
-101 ANTGVLAGAIGA
+101 ESTGVLAGAIGA

-128 LVRSAMTLTLVGG
+128 MVRSAMTLTLVGG
-141 SIVFTS
+141 SLVFTS

-158 YGQTQT
+158 YGQAQT
-164 LTVGTALPDGK
+164 LTVGAALPDGK

-189 QKQSSETSPAL
+189 KKQSRETSSAL
-200 PTGLIDKAEE
+200 PMGSIDKAEE
-210 IENLPVQSTQ
+210 NENLLVQPTQ
-220 PADENKSDIPTEPIP
+220 PADENKSDIPAESTP
-235 SEDKVTDTPTEPTPS
+235 SEDKATDASAEQKPS

-271 GGGRVIGTEDKVI
+271 GGGQVIGTEDKVI
-284 SETEKPVQPEIPAP
+284 SETEKPVQPEIPVP
-298 VEKPAVPGDTET
+298 VEKPAVPGETET
-310 TVTPGEEQP
+310 TVTPGEEKP

-341 VEKQVTVIKYET
+341 VEKQVTVIKYGT
-353 SYVKDTSLPAG
+353 SYVKDTSLQAG
-364 ESKVLTQGVDGKEI
+364 ESKVLTQGVDGKQT

-389 ETAREIVAVETIA
+389 ETAREIVATETIE

-409 YNDEVSKNREELVES
+409 YNDEISKNREELVES
-424 LATISFATER
+424 LTTISFATER

-449 AGVNGQTQ
+449 AGVNGQTK

-462 VYDSTDVLISEEVVS
+462 VYDSTGAVISEEVVS
-477 TEVVAQPVTQVIEY
+477 TEVIAQPVTQVIEY
-491 GTKPKAVVETT
+491 GTKPKSVVETT

-542 RITKTNGNETAR
+542 RITKTDGNETAR

-579 QIRQETSVIP
+579 QTRQETSVIP

-613 GQQTQTYKDTYVD
+613 GQQTQAYKDTYVD

-642 PIKRIVEVGTKKEK
+642 PIKRIVEVGIKKEE

-699 TRVTNNRTGQVR
+699 TRVTNNRTGQVS
-711 EIREVI
+711 ETREVI
-717 SETAPITEVIA
+717 SETAPVNEVLVVGTKPASTSLLDKKTLTLDEFMSLTEEQQDAFIA
-728 ESPIEDGNNSSKD
+728 KKGTVPGTTIRTGATKD
-741 TDGFKGLDDPIKT
+741 TLEKVEQLINLDKLNAEFVSLLNAARAAEGLSAVTYAGQGSDA
-754 LKILD
+754 
-759 IKKGDIMFQNA
+759 QNA
-770 NVQFY
+770 
-775 ADDARQ
+775 ATARA
-781 FENKSYGDLLS
+781 N
-792 LSEDERYRLAEST
+792 
-805 INASYLSIRPYSDES
+805 
-820 LFYMWLGAS
+820 
-829 DEVVSAFNTGQFIDE
+829 
-844 TKVNLYFLEYVNA
+844 
-857 DRKLLG
+857 
-863 IQPLTYDPLLLSV
+863 
-876 ASTRSSEMA
+876 EMA
-885 TYGDSQYEGQPHT
+885 DHGSLRYQGTVAGAHM
-898 RPDGSTWSTALSI
+898 RPDGSKWTTIYTAEQ
-911 LPDTYESA
+911 TA
-919 SFAENAQVY
+919 RQGWRGENALQMGSSLSAYSAINESRIANNLFTEWMNSADHKAVMMKNLDNLQVA
-928 SVMSNPY
+928 VGIGLNDKAIE
-935 QLTSEQWIAKKL
+935 TT
-947 FQGWKTSP
+947 FNQGVTVAMLELVEPKP
-955 GHYANMMDAD
+955 
-965 FTRTAVSV
+965 
-973 RLTTRYGSRSTYETN
+973 
-988 SMIGIEILS
+988 

>member
-1 MYSRTQRIQEEKKQR
+1 MVYSRTQRIQEEKKQR

-61 ELTEAEKK
+61 ELTEVEKK

-74 LPAQVTEDVTYYLVY
+74 LPAQVTEDVNYYLVY
-89 RKAGSSILPQTG
+89 RKVGSSILPQTG
-101 ANTGVLAGAIGA
+101 ESTGVLAGAIGA

-141 SIVFTS
+141 SLVFTS

-164 LTVGTALPDGK
+164 LTVGAALPDGK

-189 QKQSSETSPAL
+189 KKQSSETSPTL
-200 PTGLIDKAEE
+200 PTGSIDKAEE
-210 IENLPVQSTQ
+210 NENLPVQPTQ
-220 PADENKSDIPTEPIP
+220 PVDENKSDIPAESTP
-235 SEDKVTDTPTEPTPS
+235 SEDKVTDASAEQKPS

-257 PAESKPAEKPVEET
+257 PVESKPAEKPVEET
-271 GGGRVIGTEDKVI
+271 GSGQVIGTEDKVI
-284 SETEKPVQPEIPAP
+284 SETGKPVQPEIPAP
-298 VEKPAVPGDTET
+298 VEKPAVSGETET
-310 TVTPGEEQP
+310 TVIPGEEKP

-341 VEKQVTVIKYET
+341 VEKQVTVIKYGT

-364 ESKVLTQGVDGKEI
+364 ESKVLTQGVDGKQT

-389 ETAREIVAVETIA
+389 ETAREIVATETIE

-409 YNDEVSKNREELVES
+409 YNDEVSKNREELIES
-424 LATISFATER
+424 LTTVSFATER

-449 AGVNGQTQ
+449 AGVNGQTK

-462 VYDSTDVLISEEVVS
+462 VYDSTGAVISEEVVS
-477 TEVVAQPVTQVIEY
+477 TEVVTQPVTQVIEY
-491 GTKPKAVVETT
+491 GTKPKSVVETT

-579 QIRQETSVIP
+579 QTRQETSVIP

-642 PIKRIVEVGTKKEK
+642 PIKRIVEVGIKKEE

-699 TRVTNNRTGQVR
+699 TRVTNNRTGQVS
-711 EIREVI
+711 ENREVI
-717 SETAPITEVIA
+717 SETAPVNEVLVVGTKPASTSLLDKKTLTLDEFMSLTEEQQDAFIA
-728 ESPIEDGNNSSKD
+728 KKGTVPGTTIRTGATKD
-741 TDGFKGLDDPIKT
+741 TLEKVESLINLDKLNAEFVNLLNAARAAEGLSAVTYAGQGSDA
-754 LKILD
+754 
-759 IKKGDIMFQNA
+759 QNA
-770 NVQFY
+770 
-775 ADDARQ
+775 ATARA
-781 FENKSYGDLLS
+781 N
-792 LSEDERYRLAEST
+792 
-805 INASYLSIRPYSDES
+805 
-820 LFYMWLGAS
+820 
-829 DEVVSAFNTGQFIDE
+829 
-844 TKVNLYFLEYVNA
+844 
-857 DRKLLG
+857 
-863 IQPLTYDPLLLSV
+863 
-876 ASTRSSEMA
+876 EMA
-885 TYGDSQYEGQPHT
+885 DHGSLRYQGTIAGAHM
-898 RPDGSTWSTALSI
+898 RPDGSKWTTIYTAEQVARQGWRGENALQLGSALSAYSAI
-911 LPDTYESA
+911 DESRIANSLFTEWMNSA
-919 SFAENAQVY
+919 SHKAVMMKDLDNLQV
-928 SVMSNPY
+928 
-935 QLTSEQWIAKKL
+935 
-947 FQGWKTSP
+947 
-955 GHYANMMDAD
+955 
-965 FTRTAVSV
+965 AVGIG
-973 RLTTRYGSRSTYETN
+973 LNDKAIDTTFRNGVTVAMLELVEPKS
-988 SMIGIEILS
+988 

>member
-1 MYSRTQRIQEEKKQR
+1 MVYSRTQRIQEEKKQR

-74 LPAQVTEDVTYYLVY
+74 LPAQVTEDVNYYLVY
-89 RKAGSSILPQTG
+89 RKVGSSILPQTG
-101 ANTGVLAGAIGA
+101 ESTGVLAGAIGA
-113 GLLLVGITVGRKNQR
+113 GLLLVGVTVGRKNQR
-128 LVRSAMTLTLVGG
+128 MVRSAMTLTLVGG
-141 SIVFTS
+141 SLVFTS

-164 LTVGTALPDGK
+164 LTVGSALPDGK

-189 QKQSSETSPAL
+189 KKQSRETSSAL
-200 PTGLIDKAEE
+200 PMGSIDKAEE
-210 IENLPVQSTQ
+210 NENLLVQPTQ
-220 PADENKSDIPTEPIP
+220 PADENKSDIPTESTP
-235 SEDKVTDTPTEPTPS
+235 SEDKATDASAEQKPS

-271 GGGRVIGTEDKVI
+271 GGGQVIGTEDKVI
-284 SETEKPVQPEIPAP
+284 SETEKSVQPEIPAS
-298 VEKPAVPGDTET
+298 VEKPAVPGETET
-310 TVTPGEEQP
+310 TVTPGEEKP

-341 VEKQVTVIKYET
+341 VEKQVTVIKYGT

-364 ESKVLTQGVDGKEI
+364 ESKVLTQGVDGKQT

-389 ETAREIVAVETIA
+389 ETAREIVATETIE

-409 YNDEVSKNREELVES
+409 YNDEISKNREELVES
-424 LATISFATER
+424 LTTISFATER

-449 AGVNGQTQ
+449 AGVNGQTK

-462 VYDSTDVLISEEVVS
+462 VYDSTGAVISEEVVS
-477 TEVVAQPVTQVIEY
+477 TEVIAQPVTQVIEY
-491 GTKPKAVVETT
+491 GTKPKSVVETT

-579 QIRQETSVIP
+579 QTRQETSVIP

-613 GQQTQTYKDTYVD
+613 GQQIQTYKDTYVD

-642 PIKRIVEVGTKKEK
+642 PIKRIVEVGIKKEE

-699 TRVTNNRTGQVR
+699 TRVTNNRTGQVS
-711 EIREVI
+711 ETREVI
-717 SETAPITEVIA
+717 SETAPVNEVLVVGTKPASTSLLDKKTLTLDEFMSLTEEQQDAFIA
-728 ESPIEDGNNSSKD
+728 KKGTVPGTTIRTGATKD
-741 TDGFKGLDDPIKT
+741 TLEKVEQLINLDKLNAEFVSLLNAARAAEGLSAVTYAGQGSDA
-754 LKILD
+754 
-759 IKKGDIMFQNA
+759 QNA
-770 NVQFY
+770 
-775 ADDARQ
+775 ATARA
-781 FENKSYGDLLS
+781 N
-792 LSEDERYRLAEST
+792 
-805 INASYLSIRPYSDES
+805 
-820 LFYMWLGAS
+820 
-829 DEVVSAFNTGQFIDE
+829 
-844 TKVNLYFLEYVNA
+844 
-857 DRKLLG
+857 
-863 IQPLTYDPLLLSV
+863 
-876 ASTRSSEMA
+876 EMA
-885 TYGDSQYEGQPHT
+885 DHGSLRYQGTADGAHK
-898 RPDGSTWSTALSI
+898 RPDGSKWTTIYTAEQ
-911 LPDTYESA
+911 TA
-919 SFAENAQVY
+919 RQGWRGENALQMGSSLSAYSAINESRIANNLFTEWMNSAGHKAVMMKNLDNLQVA
-928 SVMSNPY
+928 VGIGLNDKAIE
-935 QLTSEQWIAKKL
+935 TT
-947 FQGWKTSP
+947 FNQGVTVAMLELVEPKP
-955 GHYANMMDAD
+955 
-965 FTRTAVSV
+965 
-973 RLTTRYGSRSTYETN
+973 
-988 SMIGIEILS
+988 

>member
-1 MYSRTQRIQEEKKQR
+1 MVYSRTQRIQEEKKQR

-61 ELTEAEKK
+61 ELTEVEKK

-74 LPAQVTEDVTYYLVY
+74 LPAQVTEDVNYYLVY
-89 RKAGSSILPQTG
+89 RKVGSSILPQTG
-101 ANTGVLAGAIGA
+101 ESTGVLAGAIGA

-141 SIVFTS
+141 SLVFTS

-164 LTVGTALPDGK
+164 LTVGAALPDGK

-189 QKQSSETSPAL
+189 KKQSSETSPTL
-200 PTGLIDKAEE
+200 PTGSIDKAEE
-210 IENLPVQSTQ
+210 NENLPVQPTQ
-220 PADENKSDIPTEPIP
+220 PVDENKSDIPAESTP
-235 SEDKVTDTPTEPTPS
+235 SEDKVTDASAEQKPS

-257 PAESKPAEKPVEET
+257 PVESKPAEKPVEET
-271 GGGRVIGTEDKVI
+271 GSGQVIGTEDKVI
-284 SETEKPVQPEIPAP
+284 SETGKPVQPEIPAP
-298 VEKPAVPGDTET
+298 VEKPAVPGETET
-310 TVTPGEEQP
+310 TVIPGEEKP

-341 VEKQVTVIKYET
+341 VEKQVTVIKYGT

-364 ESKVLTQGVDGKEI
+364 ESKVLTQGVDGKQT

-389 ETAREIVAVETIA
+389 ETAREIVATETIE

-409 YNDEVSKNREELVES
+409 YNDEVSKNREELIES
-424 LATISFATER
+424 LTTVSFATER

-449 AGVNGQTQ
+449 AGVNGQTK

-462 VYDSTDVLISEEVVS
+462 VYDSTGAVISEEVVS
-477 TEVVAQPVTQVIEY
+477 TEVVTQPVTQVIEY
-491 GTKPKAVVETT
+491 GTKPKSVVETT

-512 TVETRQNPD
+512 TIETRQNPD

-579 QIRQETSVIP
+579 QTRQETSVIP

-642 PIKRIVEVGTKKEK
+642 PIKRIVEVGIKKEE

-699 TRVTNNRTGQVR
+699 TRVTNNRTGQVS
-711 EIREVI
+711 ENREVI
-717 SETAPITEVIA
+717 SETAPVNEVLVVGTKPASTSLLDKKTLTLDEFMSLTEEQQDAFIA
-728 ESPIEDGNNSSKD
+728 KKGTVPGTTIRTGATKD
-741 TDGFKGLDDPIKT
+741 TLEKVESLINLDKLNAEFVNLLNAARAAEGLSAVTYAGQGSDA
-754 LKILD
+754 
-759 IKKGDIMFQNA
+759 QNA
-770 NVQFY
+770 
-775 ADDARQ
+775 ATARA
-781 FENKSYGDLLS
+781 N
-792 LSEDERYRLAEST
+792 
-805 INASYLSIRPYSDES
+805 
-820 LFYMWLGAS
+820 
-829 DEVVSAFNTGQFIDE
+829 
-844 TKVNLYFLEYVNA
+844 
-857 DRKLLG
+857 
-863 IQPLTYDPLLLSV
+863 
-876 ASTRSSEMA
+876 EMA
-885 TYGDSQYEGQPHT
+885 DHGSLRYQGTIAGAHM
-898 RPDGSTWSTALSI
+898 RPDGSKWTTIYTAEQVARQGWRGENALQLGSALSAYSAI
-911 LPDTYESA
+911 DESRIANSLFTEWMNSA
-919 SFAENAQVY
+919 SHKAVMMKDLDNLQV
-928 SVMSNPY
+928 
-935 QLTSEQWIAKKL
+935 
-947 FQGWKTSP
+947 
-955 GHYANMMDAD
+955 
-965 FTRTAVSV
+965 AVGIG
-973 RLTTRYGSRSTYETN
+973 LNDKAIDTTFRNGVTVAMLELV
-988 SMIGIEILS
+988 EPKP

>member
-1 MYSRTQRIQEEKKQR
+1 MVYSRTQRIQEEKKQR

-61 ELTEAEKK
+61 ELTEVEKK

-74 LPAQVTEDVTYYLVY
+74 LPAQVTEDVNYYLVY
-89 RKAGSSILPQTG
+89 RKVGSSILPQTG
-101 ANTGVLAGAIGA
+101 ESTGVLAGAIGA

-141 SIVFTS
+141 SLVFTS

-164 LTVGTALPDGK
+164 LTVGAALPDGK

-189 QKQSSETSPAL
+189 KKQSSETSPTL
-200 PTGLIDKAEE
+200 PTGSIDKAEE
-210 IENLPVQSTQ
+210 NENLPVQPTQ
-220 PADENKSDIPTEPIP
+220 PVDENKSDIPAESTP
-235 SEDKVTDTPTEPTPS
+235 SEDKVTDASAEQKPS

-257 PAESKPAEKPVEET
+257 PVESKPAEKPVEET
-271 GGGRVIGTEDKVI
+271 GSGQVIGTEDKVI

-298 VEKPAVPGDTET
+298 VEKPAVPGETET
-310 TVTPGEEQP
+310 TVIPGEEKP

-341 VEKQVTVIKYET
+341 VEKQVTVIKYGT

-364 ESKVLTQGVDGKEI
+364 ESKVLTQGVDGKQT

-389 ETAREIVAVETIA
+389 ETAREIVATETIE

-409 YNDEVSKNREELVES
+409 YNDEVSKNREELIES
-424 LATISFATER
+424 LTTVSFATER

-449 AGVNGQTQ
+449 AGVNGQTK

-462 VYDSTDVLISEEVVS
+462 VYDSTGAVISEEVVS
-477 TEVVAQPVTQVIEY
+477 TEVVTQPVTQVIEY
-491 GTKPKAVVETT
+491 GTKPKSVVETT

-579 QIRQETSVIP
+579 QTRQETSVIP

-642 PIKRIVEVGTKKEK
+642 PIKRIVEVGIKKEE

-699 TRVTNNRTGQVR
+699 TRVTNNRTGQVS
-711 EIREVI
+711 ETREVI
-717 SETAPITEVIA
+717 SETAPVNEVLVVGTKPASTSLLDKKTLTLDEFMSLTEEQQDAFIA
-728 ESPIEDGNNSSKD
+728 KKGTVPGTTIRTGATKD
-741 TDGFKGLDDPIKT
+741 TLEKVESLINLDKLNAEFVNLLNAARAAEGLSAVTYAGQGSDA
-754 LKILD
+754 
-759 IKKGDIMFQNA
+759 QNA
-770 NVQFY
+770 
-775 ADDARQ
+775 A
-781 FENKSYGDLLS
+781 
-792 LSEDERYRLAEST
+792 T
-805 INASYLSIRPYSDES
+805 
-820 LFYMWLGAS
+820 
-829 DEVVSAFNTGQFIDE
+829 
-844 TKVNLYFLEYVNA
+844 
-857 DRKLLG
+857 
-863 IQPLTYDPLLLSV
+863 
-876 ASTRSSEMA
+876 TRANEMA
-885 TYGDSQYEGQPHT
+885 DHGSLRYQGTADGAHK
-898 RPDGSTWSTALSI
+898 RPDGSKWTTVYTAEQTARQGWRGENALQLGTALSASKASDEI
-911 LPDTYESA
+911 RVANSLFDEWMRSA
-919 SFAENAQVY
+919 GHKAVMMKNMDNLQVAVGIGLNDKAIENTFRDGVTVAMLELVQ
-928 SVMSNPY
+928 P
-935 QLTSEQWIAKKL
+935 K
-947 FQGWKTSP
+947 P
-955 GHYANMMDAD
+955 
-965 FTRTAVSV
+965 
-973 RLTTRYGSRSTYETN
+973 
-988 SMIGIEILS
+988 

>member
-1 MYSRTQRIQEEKKQR
+1 MVYSRTQRIQEEKKQR

-61 ELTEAEKK
+61 ELTEVEKK

-74 LPAQVTEDVTYYLVY
+74 LPAQVTEDVNYYLVY
-89 RKAGSSILPQTG
+89 RKVGSSILPQTG
-101 ANTGVLAGAIGA
+101 ESTGVLAGAIGA

-141 SIVFTS
+141 SLVFTS

-164 LTVGTALPDGK
+164 LTVGAALPDGK

-189 QKQSSETSPAL
+189 KKQSSETSPTL
-200 PTGLIDKAEE
+200 PTGSIDKAEE
-210 IENLPVQSTQ
+210 NENLPVQPTQ
-220 PADENKSDIPTEPIP
+220 PVDENKSDIPAESTP
-235 SEDKVTDTPTEPTPS
+235 SEDKVTDASAEQKPS

-257 PAESKPAEKPVEET
+257 PVESKPAEKPVEET
-271 GGGRVIGTEDKVI
+271 GSGQVIGTEDKVI
-284 SETEKPVQPEIPAP
+284 SETGKPVQPEIPAP
-298 VEKPAVPGDTET
+298 VEKPAVPGETET
-310 TVTPGEEQP
+310 TVIPGEEKP

-341 VEKQVTVIKYET
+341 VEKQVTVIKYGT

-364 ESKVLTQGVDGKEI
+364 ESKVLTQGVDGKQT

-389 ETAREIVAVETIA
+389 ETAREIVVTETIE

-409 YNDEVSKNREELVES
+409 YNDEVSKNREELIES
-424 LATISFATER
+424 LTTVSFATER

-449 AGVNGQTQ
+449 AGVNGQTK

-462 VYDSTDVLISEEVVS
+462 VYDSTGAVISEEVVS
-477 TEVVAQPVTQVIEY
+477 TEVVTQPVTQVIEY
-491 GTKPKAVVETT
+491 GTKPKSVVETT

-579 QIRQETSVIP
+579 QTRQETSVIP

-642 PIKRIVEVGTKKEK
+642 PIKRIVEVGIKKEE

-699 TRVTNNRTGQVR
+699 TRVTNNRTGQVS
-711 EIREVI
+711 ENREVI
-717 SETAPITEVIA
+717 SETAPVNEVLVVGTKLASTSLLDKKTLTLDEFMSLTEEEQDAFIA
-728 ESPIEDGNNSSKD
+728 KKGTVPGTTIRTGATKD
-741 TDGFKGLDDPIKT
+741 TLEKVESLINLDKLNAEFVNLLNAARAAEGLSAVTYAGQGSDA
-754 LKILD
+754 
-759 IKKGDIMFQNA
+759 QNA
-770 NVQFY
+770 
-775 ADDARQ
+775 ATARA
-781 FENKSYGDLLS
+781 N
-792 LSEDERYRLAEST
+792 
-805 INASYLSIRPYSDES
+805 
-820 LFYMWLGAS
+820 
-829 DEVVSAFNTGQFIDE
+829 
-844 TKVNLYFLEYVNA
+844 
-857 DRKLLG
+857 
-863 IQPLTYDPLLLSV
+863 
-876 ASTRSSEMA
+876 EMA
-885 TYGDSQYEGQPHT
+885 DHGSLRYQGTIAGAHM
-898 RPDGSTWSTALSI
+898 RPDGSKWTTIYTAEQVARQGWRGENALQLGSALSAYSAI
-911 LPDTYESA
+911 DESRIANSLFTEWMNSA
-919 SFAENAQVY
+919 SHKAVMMKDLDNLQV
-928 SVMSNPY
+928 
-935 QLTSEQWIAKKL
+935 
-947 FQGWKTSP
+947 
-955 GHYANMMDAD
+955 
-965 FTRTAVSV
+965 AVGIG
-973 RLTTRYGSRSTYETN
+973 LNDKAIDTTFRNGVTVAMLELV
-988 SMIGIEILS
+988 EPKP

>member
-1 MYSRTQRIQEEKKQR
+1 MVYSRTQRIQEEKNQR

-74 LPAQVTEDVTYYLVY
+74 LPAQVTEDVNYYLVY
-89 RKAGSSILPQTG
+89 RKVGSSILPQTG
-101 ANTGVLAGAIGA
+101 ESTGVLAGAIGA

-128 LVRSAMTLTLVGG
+128 MVRSAMTLTLVGG
-141 SIVFTS
+141 SLVFTS

-158 YGQTQT
+158 YGQAQT
-164 LTVGTALPDGK
+164 LTVGAALPDGK

-189 QKQSSETSPAL
+189 KKQSSDTSPTL
-200 PTGLIDKAEE
+200 PIGSIDKAEE
-210 IENLPVQSTQ
+210 NENLLVQPTQ
-220 PADENKSDIPTEPIP
+220 PADKNKSDIPAESTP
-235 SEDKVTDTPTEPTPS
+235 SEDKATDASAEQKPS

-271 GGGRVIGTEDKVI
+271 GGGQVIGTEDKVI

-298 VEKPAVPGDTET
+298 VEKPAVPGETET
-310 TVTPGEEQP
+310 TVTPGEEKP

-341 VEKQVTVIKYET
+341 VEKQVTVIKYGT

-364 ESKVLTQGVDGKEI
+364 ESKVLTQGVDGKQT

-389 ETAREIVAVETIA
+389 ETAREIVATETIE

-409 YNDEVSKNREELVES
+409 YNDEVSKNREELIES

-449 AGVNGQTQ
+449 AGVNGQTK

-462 VYDSTDVLISEEVVS
+462 VYDSTGAVISEEVVS
-477 TEVVAQPVTQVIEY
+477 TEVIAQPVTQVIEY
-491 GTKPKAVVETT
+491 GTKPKSVVETT

-579 QIRQETSVIP
+579 QTRQETSVIP

-613 GQQTQTYKDTYVD
+613 GQQIQTYKDTYVD

-642 PIKRIVEVGTKKEK
+642 PIKRIVEVGIKKEE

-699 TRVTNNRTGQVR
+699 TRVTNNRTGQVS
-711 EIREVI
+711 ETREVI
-717 SETAPITEVIA
+717 SETAPVNEVLVVGTKPASTSLLDKKTLTLDEFMSLTEEQQDAFIA
-728 ESPIEDGNNSSKD
+728 KKGTVPGTTIRTGATKD
-741 TDGFKGLDDPIKT
+741 TLEKVEQLINLDKLNAEFVSLLNAARAAEGLSVVTYAGQGSDA
-754 LKILD
+754 
-759 IKKGDIMFQNA
+759 QNA
-770 NVQFY
+770 
-775 ADDARQ
+775 ATARA
-781 FENKSYGDLLS
+781 N
-792 LSEDERYRLAEST
+792 
-805 INASYLSIRPYSDES
+805 
-820 LFYMWLGAS
+820 
-829 DEVVSAFNTGQFIDE
+829 
-844 TKVNLYFLEYVNA
+844 
-857 DRKLLG
+857 
-863 IQPLTYDPLLLSV
+863 
-876 ASTRSSEMA
+876 EMA
-885 TYGDSQYEGQPHT
+885 DHGSLRYQGTADGAHK
-898 RPDGSTWSTALSI
+898 RPDGSKWTTIYTAEQTARQGWRGENALQMGAALSA
-911 LPDTYESA
+911 YSA
-919 SFAENAQVY
+919 IDEIDIANGLFTEWMNSAGHKAVMMKNLDNLQV
-928 SVMSNPY
+928 
-935 QLTSEQWIAKKL
+935 
-947 FQGWKTSP
+947 
-955 GHYANMMDAD
+955 
-965 FTRTAVSV
+965 AVGIG
-973 RLTTRYGSRSTYETN
+973 LNDKAIETTFRNGVTVAMLELV
-988 SMIGIEILS
+988 EPKP

>member
-1 MYSRTQRIQEEKKQR
+1 MVYSRTQRIQEEKKQR

-74 LPAQVTEDVTYYLVY
+74 LPAQVTEDVNYYLVY
-89 RKAGSSILPQTG
+89 RKVGSSILPQTG
-101 ANTGVLAGAIGA
+101 ESTGVLAGAIGA
-113 GLLLVGITVGRKNQR
+113 GLLLVGVTVGRKNQR
-128 LVRSAMTLTLVGG
+128 MVRSAMTLTLVGG
-141 SIVFTS
+141 SLVFTS

-164 LTVGTALPDGK
+164 LTVGSALPDGK

-189 QKQSSETSPAL
+189 KKQSSDTSPTL
-200 PTGLIDKAEE
+200 PTGSIDKAEE
-210 IENLPVQSTQ
+210 NENLLVQPTQ
-220 PADENKSDIPTEPIP
+220 PADENKSDIPAESTP
-235 SEDKVTDTPTEPTPS
+235 SEDKVTDASAEQKPS
-250 EDKVEEV
+250 EDEVEEV

-271 GGGRVIGTEDKVI
+271 GGGQVIGTEDKVI

-298 VEKPAVPGDTET
+298 VEKPAVPGETET
-310 TVTPGEEQP
+310 TVTPGEEKP

-341 VEKQVTVIKYET
+341 VEKQVTVIKYGT

-364 ESKVLTQGVDGKEI
+364 ESKVLTQGVDGKQT

-389 ETAREIVAVETIA
+389 ETAREIVATETIE

-409 YNDEVSKNREELVES
+409 YNDEVSKNREELIES
-424 LATISFATER
+424 LTTISFATER

-449 AGVNGQTQ
+449 AGVNGQTK

-462 VYDSTDVLISEEVVS
+462 VYDSTGAVISEEVVS
-477 TEVVAQPVTQVIEY
+477 TEVIAQPVTQVIEY
-491 GTKPKAVVETT
+491 GTKPKSVVETT

-579 QIRQETSVIP
+579 QTRQETSVIP

-613 GQQTQTYKDTYVD
+613 GQQIQAYKDTYVD

-642 PIKRIVEVGTKKEK
+642 PIKRIVEVGIKKEE

-699 TRVTNNRTGQVR
+699 TRVTNNRTGQVS
-711 EIREVI
+711 ETREVI
-717 SETAPITEVIA
+717 SETAPVNEVLVVGTKPASTSLLDKKTLTLDEFMSLTEEQQDAFIA
-728 ESPIEDGNNSSKD
+728 KKGTVPGTTIRTGATKD
-741 TDGFKGLDDPIKT
+741 TLEKVEQLINLDKLNAEFVSLLNAARAAEGLSAVTYAGQGSDA
-754 LKILD
+754 
-759 IKKGDIMFQNA
+759 QNA
-770 NVQFY
+770 
-775 ADDARQ
+775 ATARA
-781 FENKSYGDLLS
+781 N
-792 LSEDERYRLAEST
+792 
-805 INASYLSIRPYSDES
+805 
-820 LFYMWLGAS
+820 
-829 DEVVSAFNTGQFIDE
+829 
-844 TKVNLYFLEYVNA
+844 
-857 DRKLLG
+857 
-863 IQPLTYDPLLLSV
+863 
-876 ASTRSSEMA
+876 EMA
-885 TYGDSQYEGQPHT
+885 DHGSLRYQGTADGAHK
-898 RPDGSTWSTALSI
+898 RPDGSKWTTIYTAEQTARQGWRGENALQLGSALSAYSAI
-911 LPDTYESA
+911 DESSIA
-919 SFAENAQVY
+919 NSLFNEWMNSAGHKAVMMKNLDNLQV
-928 SVMSNPY
+928 
-935 QLTSEQWIAKKL
+935 
-947 FQGWKTSP
+947 
-955 GHYANMMDAD
+955 
-965 FTRTAVSV
+965 AVGIG
-973 RLTTRYGSRSTYETN
+973 LNDKAIETTFRNGVTVAMLELV
-988 SMIGIEILS
+988 EPKP

>member
-1 MYSRTQRIQEEKKQR
+1 MVYSRTQRIQEEKKQR

-61 ELTEAEKK
+61 ELTEVEKK

-74 LPAQVTEDVTYYLVY
+74 LPAQVTEDVNYYLVY
-89 RKAGSSILPQTG
+89 RKVGSSILPQTG
-101 ANTGVLAGAIGA
+101 ESTGVLAGAIGA

-141 SIVFTS
+141 SLVFTS

-164 LTVGTALPDGK
+164 LTVGAALPDGK

-189 QKQSSETSPAL
+189 KKQSSETSPTL
-200 PTGLIDKAEE
+200 PTGSIDKAEE
-210 IENLPVQSTQ
+210 NENLPVQPTQ
-220 PADENKSDIPTEPIP
+220 PVDENKSDIPAESTP
-235 SEDKVTDTPTEPTPS
+235 SEDKVTDASAEQKPS

-257 PAESKPAEKPVEET
+257 PVESKPAEKPVEET
-271 GGGRVIGTEDKVI
+271 GSGQVIGTEDKVI
-284 SETEKPVQPEIPAP
+284 SETGKPVQPEIPAP
-298 VEKPAVPGDTET
+298 VEKPAVPGETET
-310 TVTPGEEQP
+310 TVIPGEEKP

-341 VEKQVTVIKYET
+341 VEKQVTVIKYGT

-364 ESKVLTQGVDGKEI
+364 ESKVLTQGVDGKQT

-389 ETAREIVAVETIA
+389 ETAREIVVTETIE

-409 YNDEVSKNREELVES
+409 YNDEVSKNREELIES
-424 LATISFATER
+424 LTTVSFATER

-449 AGVNGQTQ
+449 AGVNGQTK

-462 VYDSTDVLISEEVVS
+462 VYDSTGAVISEEVVS
-477 TEVVAQPVTQVIEY
+477 TEVVTQPVTQVIEY
-491 GTKPKAVVETT
+491 GTKPKSVVETT

-579 QIRQETSVIP
+579 QTRQETSVIP

-613 GQQTQTYKDTYVD
+613 GQQTQTYKDTNVD

-642 PIKRIVEVGTKKEK
+642 PIKRIVEVGIKKEE

-699 TRVTNNRTGQVR
+699 TRVTNNRTGQVS
-711 EIREVI
+711 ENREVI
-717 SETAPITEVIA
+717 SETAPVNEVLVVGTKLASTSLLDKKTLTLDEFMSLTEEQQDAFIA
-728 ESPIEDGNNSSKD
+728 KKGTVPGTTIRTGATKD
-741 TDGFKGLDDPIKT
+741 TLEKVEQLINLDKLNSEFITLLNAARAAEGLSAVTYAGQGSDA
-754 LKILD
+754 
-759 IKKGDIMFQNA
+759 QNA
-770 NVQFY
+770 
-775 ADDARQ
+775 ATARA
-781 FENKSYGDLLS
+781 N
-792 LSEDERYRLAEST
+792 
-805 INASYLSIRPYSDES
+805 
-820 LFYMWLGAS
+820 
-829 DEVVSAFNTGQFIDE
+829 
-844 TKVNLYFLEYVNA
+844 
-857 DRKLLG
+857 
-863 IQPLTYDPLLLSV
+863 
-876 ASTRSSEMA
+876 EMA
-885 TYGDSQYEGQPHT
+885 DHGSLRYQGTADGAHK
-898 RPDGSTWSTALSI
+898 RPDGSKWTTIYTAEQTARQGWRGENALQLGSALSAYSAI
-911 LPDTYESA
+911 DESRIA
-919 SFAENAQVY
+919 NSLFNEWMNSAGHKAVMMKNLDNLQVA
-928 SVMSNPY
+928 VGIGLNDKAIE
-935 QLTSEQWIAKKL
+935 TT
-947 FQGWKTSP
+947 FQNGVTVAMLELVEPKP
-955 GHYANMMDAD
+955 QRN
-965 FTRTAVSV
+965 
-973 RLTTRYGSRSTYETN
+973 
-988 SMIGIEILS
+988 

>member
-1 MYSRTQRIQEEKKQR
+1 MVYSRTQRIQEEKKQR

-61 ELTEAEKK
+61 ELTEAEKN

-74 LPAQVTEDVTYYLVY
+74 LPAQVTEDVNYYLVY
-89 RKAGSSILPQTG
+89 RKVGSSILPQTG
-101 ANTGVLAGAIGA
+101 ESTGVLAGAIGA

-128 LVRSAMTLTLVGG
+128 MVRSAMTLTLVGG
-141 SIVFTS
+141 SLVFTS

-158 YGQTQT
+158 YGQAQT
-164 LTVGTALPDGK
+164 LTVGAALPDGK

-189 QKQSSETSPAL
+189 KKQSRETSSAL
-200 PTGLIDKAEE
+200 PMGSIDKAEE
-210 IENLPVQSTQ
+210 NENLLVQPPQ
-220 PADENKSDIPTEPIP
+220 PADENKSDIPAESTP
-235 SEDKVTDTPTEPTPS
+235 SEDKATDASAEQKPS

-271 GGGRVIGTEDKVI
+271 GGGQVIGTEDKVI

-298 VEKPAVPGDTET
+298 VEKPAVPGETET
-310 TVTPGEEQP
+310 TVTPGEEKP

-341 VEKQVTVIKYET
+341 VEKQVTVIKYGT
-353 SYVKDTSLPAG
+353 SYVKDTSLQAG
-364 ESKVLTQGVDGKEI
+364 ESKVLTQGVDGKQT

-389 ETAREIVAVETIA
+389 ETAREIVATETIE

-424 LATISFATER
+424 LTTISFATER
-434 RANADLEV
+434 RGNADLEV

-449 AGVNGQTQ
+449 AGVNGQTK

-462 VYDSTDVLISEEVVS
+462 VYDSTGAVISEEVVS
-477 TEVVAQPVTQVIEY
+477 TEVIAQPVTQVIEY
-491 GTKPKAVVETT
+491 GTKPKSVVETT

-579 QIRQETSVIP
+579 QTRQETSVIP

-613 GQQTQTYKDTYVD
+613 GQQTQAYKDTYVD

-642 PIKRIVEVGTKKEK
+642 PIKRIVEVGIKKEE

-699 TRVTNNRTGQVR
+699 TRVTNNRTGQVS
-711 EIREVI
+711 ETREVI
-717 SETAPITEVIA
+717 SETAPVNEVLVVGTKPASTSILDKKTLTLDEFMSLTEEQQDAFIA
-728 ESPIEDGNNSSKD
+728 KKGTVPGTTIRTGATKD
-741 TDGFKGLDDPIKT
+741 TLEKVEQLINLDKLNAEFVSLLNAARAAEGLSAVTYAGQGSDA
-754 LKILD
+754 
-759 IKKGDIMFQNA
+759 QNA
-770 NVQFY
+770 
-775 ADDARQ
+775 ATARA
-781 FENKSYGDLLS
+781 N
-792 LSEDERYRLAEST
+792 
-805 INASYLSIRPYSDES
+805 
-820 LFYMWLGAS
+820 
-829 DEVVSAFNTGQFIDE
+829 
-844 TKVNLYFLEYVNA
+844 
-857 DRKLLG
+857 
-863 IQPLTYDPLLLSV
+863 
-876 ASTRSSEMA
+876 EMA
-885 TYGDSQYEGQPHT
+885 DHGSLRYQGTADGAHK
-898 RPDGSTWSTALSI
+898 RPDGSKWTTIYTAEQ
-911 LPDTYESA
+911 TA
-919 SFAENAQVY
+919 RQGWRGENALQMGSSLSAYSAINESRIANNLFTEWMNSAGHKAVMMKNLDNLQVA
-928 SVMSNPY
+928 VGIGLNDKAIE
-935 QLTSEQWIAKKL
+935 TT
-947 FQGWKTSP
+947 FNQGVTVAMLELVEPKP
-955 GHYANMMDAD
+955 
-965 FTRTAVSV
+965 
-973 RLTTRYGSRSTYETN
+973 
-988 SMIGIEILS
+988 

>member
-1 MYSRTQRIQEEKKQR
+1 MVYSRTQRIQEEKKQR

-74 LPAQVTEDVTYYLVY
+74 LPAQVTEDVNYYLVY
-89 RKAGSSILPQTG
+89 RKVGSSILPQTG

-141 SIVFTS
+141 SLVFTS

-164 LTVGTALPDGK
+164 LTVGSALPDGK

-189 QKQSSETSPAL
+189 QKQSREISPAL
-200 PTGLIDKAEE
+200 PTGSIDKAEE
-210 IENLPVQSTQ
+210 NENLLVQPTQ
-220 PADENKSDIPTEPIP
+220 PADENKSDIPAESTP
-235 SEDKVTDTPTEPTPS
+235 SEDKVTDASAEQKPS
-250 EDKVEEV
+250 EDEVEEV

-271 GGGRVIGTEDKVI
+271 GGGQVIGTEDKVI

-298 VEKPAVPGDTET
+298 VEKPAVPGETET
-310 TVTPGEEQP
+310 TVTPGEEKP

-341 VEKQVTVIKYET
+341 VEKQVTVIKYGT

-364 ESKVLTQGVDGKEI
+364 ESKVLTQGVDGKQT

-389 ETAREIVAVETIA
+389 ETAREVVATETIE

-409 YNDEVSKNREELVES
+409 YNDEVAQNREELIES
-424 LATISFATER
+424 LTTISFATER

-449 AGVNGQTQ
+449 AGVNGQTK

-462 VYDSTDVLISEEVVS
+462 VYDSTGAVISEEVVS
-477 TEVVAQPVTQVIEY
+477 TEVIAQPVTQVIEY
-491 GTKPKAVVETT
+491 GTKPKSVVETT

-579 QIRQETSVIP
+579 QTRQETSVIP

-613 GQQTQTYKDTYVD
+613 GQQIQTYKDTYVD

-642 PIKRIVEVGTKKEK
+642 PIKRIVEVGIKKEE

-699 TRVTNNRTGQVR
+699 TRVTNNRTGQVS
-711 EIREVI
+711 ETREVI
-717 SETAPITEVIA
+717 SETAPVNEVLVVGTKPASTSLLDKKTLTLDEFMSLTEEQQDAFIA
-728 ESPIEDGNNSSKD
+728 KKGTVPGTTIRTGATKD
-741 TDGFKGLDDPIKT
+741 TLEKVEQLINLDKLNSEFISLLNTARAAEGLSAVTYAGQGSDA
-754 LKILD
+754 
-759 IKKGDIMFQNA
+759 QNA
-770 NVQFY
+770 ATARANEM
-775 ADDARQ
+775 ADH
-781 FENKSYGDLLS
+781 GS
-792 LSEDERYRLAEST
+792 LSYQGTAD
-805 INASYLSIRPYSDES
+805 
-820 LFYMWLGAS
+820 GAH
-829 DEVVSAFNTGQFIDE
+829 
-844 TKVNLYFLEYVNA
+844 K
-857 DRKLLG
+857 
-863 IQPLTYDPLLLSV
+863 
-876 ASTRSSEMA
+876 
-885 TYGDSQYEGQPHT
+885 
-898 RPDGSTWSTALSI
+898 RPDGSKWTTIYTAEQTARQGWRGENALQLGSALSAYNAI
-911 LPDTYESA
+911 NESRIA
-919 SFAENAQVY
+919 NSLFTEWMNSAGHKAVMMKNLDNLQV
-928 SVMSNPY
+928 
-935 QLTSEQWIAKKL
+935 
-947 FQGWKTSP
+947 
-955 GHYANMMDAD
+955 
-965 FTRTAVSV
+965 AVGIG
-973 RLTTRYGSRSTYETN
+973 LNDKAIETTFRNGVTVAMLELV
-988 SMIGIEILS
+988 EPKP

>member
-1 MYSRTQRIQEEKKQR
+1 MVYSRTQRIQEEKKQR

-74 LPAQVTEDVTYYLVY
+74 LPAQVTEDVNYYLVY
-89 RKAGSSILPQTG
+89 RKVGSSILPQTG
-101 ANTGVLAGAIGA
+101 ESTGVLAGAIGA
-113 GLLLVGITVGRKNQR
+113 GLLLVGVTVGRKNQR
-128 LVRSAMTLTLVGG
+128 MVRSAMTLTLVGG
-141 SIVFTS
+141 SLVFTS

-158 YGQTQT
+158 YGQAQT
-164 LTVGTALPDGK
+164 LTVGAALPDGK

-189 QKQSSETSPAL
+189 KKQSSDTSPTL
-200 PTGLIDKAEE
+200 PTGSIDKAEE
-210 IENLPVQSTQ
+210 NENLPVQPTQ
-220 PADENKSDIPTEPIP
+220 PADKNKSDIPAESTP
-235 SEDKVTDTPTEPTPS
+235 SEDKATDASAEQKPS

-271 GGGRVIGTEDKVI
+271 GGGQVIGTEDKVI

-298 VEKPAVPGDTET
+298 VEKPAVPGETET
-310 TVTPGEEQP
+310 TVTPGEEKP

-341 VEKQVTVIKYET
+341 VEKQVTVIKYGT

-389 ETAREIVAVETIA
+389 ETAREIVATETIE

-424 LATISFATER
+424 LTTISFATER
-434 RANADLEV
+434 RGNADLEV

-449 AGVNGQTQ
+449 AGVNGQTK

-462 VYDSTDVLISEEVVS
+462 VYDSTGAVISEEVVS
-477 TEVVAQPVTQVIEY
+477 TEVIAQPVTQVIEY
-491 GTKPKAVVETT
+491 GTKPKSVVETT

-554 ELVKEERVEPV
+554 ELVKEERVEPI

-579 QIRQETSVIP
+579 QTRQETSVIP

-642 PIKRIVEVGTKKEK
+642 PIKRIVEVGIKKEE

-699 TRVTNNRTGQVR
+699 TRVTNNRTGQVS
-711 EIREVI
+711 ETREVI
-717 SETAPITEVIA
+717 SETAPVNEVLVVGTKPASTSLLDKKTLTLDEFMSLTEEQQDAFIA
-728 ESPIEDGNNSSKD
+728 KKGTVPGTTIRTGATKD
-741 TDGFKGLDDPIKT
+741 TLEKVEQLINLDKLNAEFVSLLNAARAAEGLSAVTYAGQGSDA
-754 LKILD
+754 
-759 IKKGDIMFQNA
+759 QNA
-770 NVQFY
+770 
-775 ADDARQ
+775 ATARA
-781 FENKSYGDLLS
+781 N
-792 LSEDERYRLAEST
+792 
-805 INASYLSIRPYSDES
+805 
-820 LFYMWLGAS
+820 
-829 DEVVSAFNTGQFIDE
+829 
-844 TKVNLYFLEYVNA
+844 
-857 DRKLLG
+857 
-863 IQPLTYDPLLLSV
+863 
-876 ASTRSSEMA
+876 EMA
-885 TYGDSQYEGQPHT
+885 DHGSLRYQGTADGAHK
-898 RPDGSTWSTALSI
+898 RPDGSKWTTIYTAEQ
-911 LPDTYESA
+911 TA
-919 SFAENAQVY
+919 RQGWRGENALQMGSSLSAYSAINESRIANNLFTEWMNSAGHKAVMMKNLDNLQVA
-928 SVMSNPY
+928 VGIGLNDKAIE
-935 QLTSEQWIAKKL
+935 TT
-947 FQGWKTSP
+947 FNQGVTVAMLELVEPKP
-955 GHYANMMDAD
+955 
-965 FTRTAVSV
+965 
-973 RLTTRYGSRSTYETN
+973 
-988 SMIGIEILS
+988 

>member
-1 MYSRTQRIQEEKKQR
+1 MVYSRTQRIQEEKKQR

-74 LPAQVTEDVTYYLVY
+74 LPAQVTEDVNYYLVY
-89 RKAGSSILPQTG
+89 RKVGSSILPQTG
-101 ANTGVLAGAIGA
+101 ESTGVLAGAIGA
-113 GLLLVGITVGRKNQR
+113 GLLLVGVTVGRKNQR
-128 LVRSAMTLTLVGG
+128 MVRSAMTLTLVGG
-141 SIVFTS
+141 SLVFTS

-164 LTVGTALPDGK
+164 LTVGSALPDGK

-189 QKQSSETSPAL
+189 KKQSSDTSPTL
-200 PTGLIDKAEE
+200 PTGSIDKAEE
-210 IENLPVQSTQ
+210 NENLLVQPTQ
-220 PADENKSDIPTEPIP
+220 PADENKSDIPAESTP
-235 SEDKVTDTPTEPTPS
+235 SEDKVTDASAEQKPS
-250 EDKVEEV
+250 EDEVEEV

-271 GGGRVIGTEDKVI
+271 GGGQVIGTEDKVI

-298 VEKPAVPGDTET
+298 VEKPAVPGETET
-310 TVTPGEEQP
+310 TVTPGEEKP

-341 VEKQVTVIKYET
+341 VEKQVTVIKYGT

-364 ESKVLTQGVDGKEI
+364 ESKVLTQGVDGKQT

-389 ETAREIVAVETIA
+389 ETAREIVATETIE

-409 YNDEVSKNREELVES
+409 YNDEVSKNREELIES
-424 LATISFATER
+424 LTTISFATER

-449 AGVNGQTQ
+449 AGVNGQTK

-462 VYDSTDVLISEEVVS
+462 VYDSTGAVISEEVVS
-477 TEVVAQPVTQVIEY
+477 TEVIAQPVTQVIEY
-491 GTKPKAVVETT
+491 GTKPKSVVETT

-579 QIRQETSVIP
+579 QTRQETSVIP

-642 PIKRIVEVGTKKEK
+642 PIKRIVEVGIKKEE

-672 KEEDPNLPEG
+672 KEEDPNFPEG

-699 TRVTNNRTGQVR
+699 TRVTNNRTGQVS
-711 EIREVI
+711 ETREVI
-717 SETAPITEVIA
+717 SETAPVNEVLVVGTKPASTSLLDKKTLTLDEFMSLTEEQQDAFIA
-728 ESPIEDGNNSSKD
+728 KKGTVPGTTIRTGATKD
-741 TDGFKGLDDPIKT
+741 TLEKVEQLINLDKLNSEFISLLNTARAAEGLSAVTYAGQGSDA
-754 LKILD
+754 
-759 IKKGDIMFQNA
+759 QNA
-770 NVQFY
+770 
-775 ADDARQ
+775 ATARA
-781 FENKSYGDLLS
+781 N
-792 LSEDERYRLAEST
+792 
-805 INASYLSIRPYSDES
+805 
-820 LFYMWLGAS
+820 
-829 DEVVSAFNTGQFIDE
+829 
-844 TKVNLYFLEYVNA
+844 
-857 DRKLLG
+857 
-863 IQPLTYDPLLLSV
+863 
-876 ASTRSSEMA
+876 EMA
-885 TYGDSQYEGQPHT
+885 DHGSLRYQGTADGAHK
-898 RPDGSTWSTALSI
+898 RPDGSKWTTIYTAEQTARQGWRGENALQLGSALSAYSAI
-911 LPDTYESA
+911 DESSIA
-919 SFAENAQVY
+919 NSLFNEWMNSAGHKAVMMKNLDNLQV
-928 SVMSNPY
+928 
-935 QLTSEQWIAKKL
+935 
-947 FQGWKTSP
+947 
-955 GHYANMMDAD
+955 
-965 FTRTAVSV
+965 AVGIG
-973 RLTTRYGSRSTYETN
+973 LNDKAIETTFRNGVTVAMLELV
-988 SMIGIEILS
+988 EPKP

>member
-1 MYSRTQRIQEEKKQR
+1 MVYSRTQRIQEEKKQR

-35 VGLLTSLSVHAQTK
+35 VGLLTSLSVHTQTK

-61 ELTEAEKK
+61 ELTEVEKK

-74 LPAQVTEDVTYYLVY
+74 LPAQVTEDVNYYLVY
-89 RKAGSSILPQTG
+89 RKVGSSILPQTG
-101 ANTGVLAGAIGA
+101 ESTGVLAGAIGA

-141 SIVFTS
+141 SLVFTS

-164 LTVGTALPDGK
+164 LTVGAALPDGK

-189 QKQSSETSPAL
+189 KKQSSETSPTL
-200 PTGLIDKAEE
+200 PTGSIDKAEE
-210 IENLPVQSTQ
+210 NENLPVQPTQ
-220 PADENKSDIPTEPIP
+220 PVDENKSDIPAESTP
-235 SEDKVTDTPTEPTPS
+235 SEDKVTDASAEQKPS

-257 PAESKPAEKPVEET
+257 PVESKPAEKPVEET
-271 GGGRVIGTEDKVI
+271 GSGQVIGTEDKVI

-298 VEKPAVPGDTET
+298 VEKPAVPGETET
-310 TVTPGEEQP
+310 TVIPGEEKP

-341 VEKQVTVIKYET
+341 VEKQVTVIKYGT

-364 ESKVLTQGVDGKEI
+364 ESKVLTQGVDGKQT

-389 ETAREIVAVETIA
+389 ETAREIVATETIE

-409 YNDEVSKNREELVES
+409 YNDEVSKNREELIES
-424 LATISFATER
+424 LTTVSFATER

-449 AGVNGQTQ
+449 AGVNGQTK

-462 VYDSTDVLISEEVVS
+462 VYDSTGAVISDEVVS
-477 TEVVAQPVTQVIEY
+477 TEVIAQPVTQVIEY

-512 TVETRQNPD
+512 TVETRQNSD

-528 TLTKGRKGTLTQTY
+528 TLTEGRKGTLAQTY

-579 QIRQETSVIP
+579 QTRQETSVIP

-642 PIKRIVEVGTKKEK
+642 PIKRIVEVGIKKEE

-699 TRVTNNRTGQVR
+699 TRVTNNRTGQVS
-711 EIREVI
+711 ETREVI
-717 SETAPITEVIA
+717 SETAPVNEVLVVGTKPASTSLLDKKTLTLDEFMSLTEEQQDAFIA
-728 ESPIEDGNNSSKD
+728 KKGTVPGTTIRTGATKD
-741 TDGFKGLDDPIKT
+741 TLEKVESLINLDKLNAEFVNLLNAARAAEGLSAVTYAGQGSDA
-754 LKILD
+754 
-759 IKKGDIMFQNA
+759 QNA
-770 NVQFY
+770 
-775 ADDARQ
+775 A
-781 FENKSYGDLLS
+781 
-792 LSEDERYRLAEST
+792 T
-805 INASYLSIRPYSDES
+805 
-820 LFYMWLGAS
+820 
-829 DEVVSAFNTGQFIDE
+829 
-844 TKVNLYFLEYVNA
+844 
-857 DRKLLG
+857 
-863 IQPLTYDPLLLSV
+863 
-876 ASTRSSEMA
+876 TRANEMA
-885 TYGDSQYEGQPHT
+885 DHGSLRYQGTADGAHM
-898 RPDGSTWSTALSI
+898 RPDGSKWTTIYTAEQVARQGWRGENALQLGSALSAYSAI
-911 LPDTYESA
+911 DESRIANSLFTEWMNSA
-919 SFAENAQVY
+919 SHKA
-928 SVMSNPY
+928 VMMKDLDN
-935 QLTSEQWIAKKL
+935 L
-947 FQGWKTSP
+947 
-955 GHYANMMDAD
+955 
-965 FTRTAVSV
+965 RVAVGIG
-973 RLTTRYGSRSTYETN
+973 LNDKAIDTTFRNGVTVAMLELV
-988 SMIGIEILS
+988 EPKP

>member
-1 MYSRTQRIQEEKKQR
+1 MVYSRTQRIQEEKKQR

-74 LPAQVTEDVTYYLVY
+74 LPAQVTEDVNYYLVY
-89 RKAGSSILPQTG
+89 RKVGSSILPQTG
-101 ANTGVLAGAIGA
+101 ESTGVLAGAIGA
-113 GLLLVGITVGRKNQR
+113 GLLLVGVTVGRKNQR
-128 LVRSAMTLTLVGG
+128 MVRSAMTLTLVGG
-141 SIVFTS
+141 SLVFTS

-158 YGQTQT
+158 YGQAQT
-164 LTVGTALPDGK
+164 LTVGAALPDGK

-189 QKQSSETSPAL
+189 KKQSSDTSPTL
-200 PTGLIDKAEE
+200 PTGSIDKAEE
-210 IENLPVQSTQ
+210 NENLPVQPTQ
-220 PADENKSDIPTEPIP
+220 PADKNKSDIPAESTP
-235 SEDKVTDTPTEPTPS
+235 SEDKATDASAEQKPS

-271 GGGRVIGTEDKVI
+271 GGGQVIGTEDKVI

-298 VEKPAVPGDTET
+298 VEKPAVPGETET
-310 TVTPGEEQP
+310 TVTPGEEKP

-341 VEKQVTVIKYET
+341 VEKQVTVIKYGT

-389 ETAREIVAVETIA
+389 ETAREIVATETIE

-424 LATISFATER
+424 LTTISFATER
-434 RANADLEV
+434 RGNADLEV

-449 AGVNGQTQ
+449 AGVNGQTK

-462 VYDSTDVLISEEVVS
+462 VYDSTGAVISEEVVS
-477 TEVVAQPVTQVIEY
+477 TEVIAQPVTQVIEY
-491 GTKPKAVVETT
+491 GTKPKSVVETT

-579 QIRQETSVIP
+579 QTRQETSVIP

-613 GQQTQTYKDTYVD
+613 GQQTQAYKDTYVD

-642 PIKRIVEVGTKKEK
+642 PIKRIVEVGIKKEE

-672 KEEDPNLPEG
+672 KEEDPNFPEG

-699 TRVTNNRTGQVR
+699 TRVTNNRTGQVS
-711 EIREVI
+711 ETREVI
-717 SETAPITEVIA
+717 SETAPVNEVLVVGTKPA
-728 ESPIEDGNNSSKD
+728 STSL
-741 TDGFKGLDDPIKT
+741 LDKKT
-754 LKILD
+754 LTLD
-759 IKKGDIMFQNA
+759 EFMSLTEEQQDAFIAKKGGVTGTSIRGGATKETFEKVETLINLDKLNAEFVRLLNAARAAEGLSAVTYAGQGSDAQNA
-770 NVQFY
+770 
-775 ADDARQ
+775 ATARA
-781 FENKSYGDLLS
+781 N
-792 LSEDERYRLAEST
+792 
-805 INASYLSIRPYSDES
+805 
-820 LFYMWLGAS
+820 
-829 DEVVSAFNTGQFIDE
+829 
-844 TKVNLYFLEYVNA
+844 
-857 DRKLLG
+857 
-863 IQPLTYDPLLLSV
+863 
-876 ASTRSSEMA
+876 EMA
-885 TYGDSQYEGQPHT
+885 DHGSLRYQGVPAGAHK
-898 RPDGSTWSTALSI
+898 RPDGSHWTTIYTAEQTARQGWRGENALQFGTALTARMAANETELASD
-911 LPDTYESA
+911 LFDEWMRSA
-919 SFAENAQVY
+919 GHKAVMMKNLDDLQVA
-928 SVMSNPY
+928 VGIGLNDKAIE
-935 QLTSEQWIAKKL
+935 TT
-947 FQGWKTSP
+947 FNQGVTVAMLELVEPKP
-955 GHYANMMDAD
+955 
-965 FTRTAVSV
+965 
-973 RLTTRYGSRSTYETN
+973 
-988 SMIGIEILS
+988 

>member
-1 MYSRTQRIQEEKKQR
+1 MVYSRTQRIQEEKKRR

-74 LPAQVTEDVTYYLVY
+74 LPAQVTEDVNYYLVY
-89 RKAGSSILPQTG
+89 RKVGSSILPQTG
-101 ANTGVLAGAIGA
+101 ESTGVLAGAIGA
-113 GLLLVGITVGRKNQR
+113 GLLLVGITIGRKNQR

-141 SIVFTS
+141 SLVFTS

-164 LTVGTALPDGK
+164 LTVGAALPDGK

-200 PTGLIDKAEE
+200 PTGSIDKVEE
-210 IENLPVQSTQ
+210 NERLPIQPTQ
-220 PADENKSDIPTEPIP
+220 PVDENKSDIPAESIP
-235 SEDKVTDTPTEPTPS
+235 SEDNVTDTPAEPTPS

-271 GGGRVIGTEDKVI
+271 GGGQVIGTEDKVI

-298 VEKPAVPGDTET
+298 VEKPAVPGEKET
-310 TVTPGEEQP
+310 TVTPGEEKP

-341 VEKQVTVIKYET
+341 VENQVTVIKYGT
-353 SYVKDTSLPAG
+353 SYVKDTSLQAG

-389 ETAREIVAVETIA
+389 ETAREIVATETIE

-409 YNDEVSKNREELVES
+409 YNDEVSKNREELIES
-424 LATISFATER
+424 LTTISFATER

-449 AGVNGQTQ
+449 AGVNGQTK

-462 VYDSTDVLISEEVVS
+462 VYDSTGAVISEEVVS
-477 TEVVAQPVTQVIEY
+477 TEVIAQPVTQVIEY
-491 GTKPKAVVETT
+491 GTKPKSVVETT

-528 TLTKGRKGTLTQTY
+528 TLTEGRKGTLTQTY
-542 RITKTNGNETAR
+542 RITKTDGNETAR

-579 QIRQETSVIP
+579 QTRQETSVIP

-626 GVKVASEMV
+626 GVKVTSEMV

-642 PIKRIVEVGTKKEK
+642 PIKRIVEVGIKKEE

-699 TRVTNNRTGQVR
+699 TRVTNNRTGQVS
-711 EIREVI
+711 ETREVI
-717 SETAPITEVIA
+717 SETAPVNEVLVVGTKPASESLLDKKTLTLDEFMSLTEEQQDAFIA
-728 ESPIEDGNNSSKD
+728 KKGTVPGTTIRTGATKD
-741 TDGFKGLDDPIKT
+741 TLEKVEQLINLDKLNAEFVSLLNAARAAEGLSAVTYAGQGSDA
-754 LKILD
+754 
-759 IKKGDIMFQNA
+759 QNA
-770 NVQFY
+770 
-775 ADDARQ
+775 ATARA
-781 FENKSYGDLLS
+781 N
-792 LSEDERYRLAEST
+792 
-805 INASYLSIRPYSDES
+805 
-820 LFYMWLGAS
+820 
-829 DEVVSAFNTGQFIDE
+829 
-844 TKVNLYFLEYVNA
+844 
-857 DRKLLG
+857 
-863 IQPLTYDPLLLSV
+863 
-876 ASTRSSEMA
+876 EMA
-885 TYGDSQYEGQPHT
+885 DHGSLRYQGTADGAHK
-898 RPDGSTWSTALSI
+898 RPDGSKWTTIYTAEQ
-911 LPDTYESA
+911 TA
-919 SFAENAQVY
+919 RQGWRGENALQMGSSLSAYSAINESRIANNLFTEWMNSAGHKAVMMKNLDNLQVA
-928 SVMSNPY
+928 VGIGLNDKAIE
-935 QLTSEQWIAKKL
+935 TT
-947 FQGWKTSP
+947 FNQGVTVAMLELVEPKP
-955 GHYANMMDAD
+955 
-965 FTRTAVSV
+965 
-973 RLTTRYGSRSTYETN
+973 
-988 SMIGIEILS
+988 

>member
-1 MYSRTQRIQEEKKQR
+1 MVYSRTQRIQEEKNQR

-74 LPAQVTEDVTYYLVY
+74 LPAQVTEDVNYYLVY
-89 RKAGSSILPQTG
+89 RKVGSSILPQTG
-101 ANTGVLAGAIGA
+101 ESTGVLAGAIGA

-128 LVRSAMTLTLVGG
+128 MVRSAMTLTLVGG
-141 SIVFTS
+141 SLVFTS

-164 LTVGTALPDGK
+164 LTVGSALPDGK

-189 QKQSSETSPAL
+189 KKQSSETSPTL
-200 PTGLIDKAEE
+200 PTGSIDKAEE
-210 IENLPVQSTQ
+210 NENLLVQPTQ
-220 PADENKSDIPTEPIP
+220 PADENKSDIPAESTP
-235 SEDKVTDTPTEPTPS
+235 SEDKVTDTPAEPTPS

-271 GGGRVIGTEDKVI
+271 GGGQVIGTEDKVI

-298 VEKPAVPGDTET
+298 VEKPAVPGEKET
-310 TVTPGEEQP
+310 TVTPGEEKP

-341 VEKQVTVIKYET
+341 VENQVTVIKYGT
-353 SYVKDTSLPAG
+353 SYVKDTSLQAG

-389 ETAREIVAVETIA
+389 ETAREIVATETIE

-409 YNDEVSKNREELVES
+409 YNDEVSKNREELIES
-424 LATISFATER
+424 LTTISFATER

-449 AGVNGQTQ
+449 AGVNGQTK

-462 VYDSTDVLISEEVVS
+462 VYDSTGAVISEEVVS
-477 TEVVAQPVTQVIEY
+477 TEVIAQPVTQVIEY
-491 GTKPKAVVETT
+491 GTKPKSVVETT

-542 RITKTNGNETAR
+542 RITKTDGNETAR

-579 QIRQETSVIP
+579 QTRQETSVIP

-642 PIKRIVEVGTKKEK
+642 PIKRIVEVGIKKEE

-699 TRVTNNRTGQVR
+699 TRVTNNRTGQVS
-711 EIREVI
+711 ETREVI
-717 SETAPITEVIA
+717 SETAPVNEVLVVGTKPASESLLDKKTLTLDEFMSLTEEQQDAFIA
-728 ESPIEDGNNSSKD
+728 KKGTVPGTTIRTGATKD
-741 TDGFKGLDDPIKT
+741 TLEKVEQLINLDKLNAEFVSLLNAARAAEGLSAVTYAGQGSDA
-754 LKILD
+754 
-759 IKKGDIMFQNA
+759 QNA
-770 NVQFY
+770 
-775 ADDARQ
+775 ATARA
-781 FENKSYGDLLS
+781 N
-792 LSEDERYRLAEST
+792 
-805 INASYLSIRPYSDES
+805 
-820 LFYMWLGAS
+820 
-829 DEVVSAFNTGQFIDE
+829 
-844 TKVNLYFLEYVNA
+844 
-857 DRKLLG
+857 
-863 IQPLTYDPLLLSV
+863 
-876 ASTRSSEMA
+876 EMA
-885 TYGDSQYEGQPHT
+885 DHGSLRYQGTADGAHK
-898 RPDGSTWSTALSI
+898 RPDGSKWTTIYTAEQ
-911 LPDTYESA
+911 TA
-919 SFAENAQVY
+919 RQGWRGENALQMGSSLSAYSAINESRIANNLFTEWMNSAGHKAVMMKNLDNLQVA
-928 SVMSNPY
+928 VGIGLNDKAIE
-935 QLTSEQWIAKKL
+935 TT
-947 FQGWKTSP
+947 FNQGVTVAMLELVEPKP
-955 GHYANMMDAD
+955 
-965 FTRTAVSV
+965 
-973 RLTTRYGSRSTYETN
+973 
-988 SMIGIEILS
+988 